1 MTNSNQT
8 PRADD
13 DITGIAAYFIR
24 NRVISWMISLI
35 FLIGGAAA
43 FFGLG
48 RLEDPAFTIKDAMV
62 VTSYPGATPQQV
74 EEEVTYPLEK
84 AIQQLTYV
92 DEVNSISSRGLS
104 QITVTMKNNYGPDDL
119 PQIWDEL
126 RRKVN
131 DLKGSLPPGVNDPQV
146 IDDFGDV
153 YGILLAVTGDGYSYK
168 ELLDYVDYLRRE
180 LELIDGVSKVSVSG
194 QQQEQVFIEI
204 SMKRLSSLGLSPST
218 VFNLLSTQN
227 VVSDAGAV
235 RIGSEYIRIQPTGEF
250 QNVDQLGDLIL
261 TESGAQG
268 LIYLR
273 DVAEITR
280 GYIEVPSNIIT
291 FNGHLALNLGVSF
304 AQGVNVVEVG
314 QRFDRRLAELK
325 YQQPVGVEIAE
336 IYSQPK
342 EVDKSVSGFV
352 VSLGQAV
359 AIVIVVLL
367 FFMGLR
373 SGLLIGLILLL
384 TVLGTFIFMK
394 YFAIDLQR
402 ISLGAL
408 VIALGMLVD
417 NAIVVVEGIL
427 IGTQKGRTRL
437 QAATDIVTQT
447 KWPLLGATVIAVTAF
462 APIGLSEDSTGEYCG
477 TLFTVLLISLMLSW
491 FTAISIT
498 PFFADIFFKGQKNAA
513 GSEDADPYNGIIF
526 VVYRRFLQLCMR
538 QAWFTVIVLV
548 VGLAASVYGFG
559 FVKQAFF
566 PSSTTPMFQAD
577 IWLPEGTDIRATNTK
592 LKALESWITQQ
603 DGVEHVTTT
612 AGKGLQ
618 RFMLTYAPEKSYA
631 AYGEIT
637 TRVTSYESLDA
648 LMVKFRAHVEQQFP
662 EVNYKLKK
670 IELGPG
676 GGAKIEARLIGSD
689 PTVLRSLAA
698 EVQGIMRDDPGATNI
713 RHDWRERTKVL
724 EPKFNES
731 QARRYGITKS
741 DVDDFLS
748 MSFSGLSIGVY
759 RDGTT
764 LMPIVARLPEE
775 ERVDIRNIEGM
786 KIWSPA
792 LSEFIPLQQVT
803 LGYDMRWEDPIIVRK
818 NRKRMLTVMADPDLL
833 GEETAA
839 TLQSRLQTKIEALEF
854 PPGYSLEWGGE
865 YESSADAQASLFT
878 TMPMGYLFMF
888 LITVF
893 LFNSIKEP
901 IIVWCT
907 VPLALIGV
915 TSGLLL
921 LDTPFGFMA
930 LLGFLSL
937 SGMVLKNGIVLL
949 DQIEIEMKLGKD
961 PYVAVVDAALSRVR
975 PVCMAAITTI
985 LGMIPLL
992 PDIFFKPMAVTIMFG
1007 LGFATVL
1014 TLIVVPVLY
1023 RLFHSV
1029 RVPNGREPSD
1039 PSAQGMQEATQ

>member
-1 MTNSNQT
+1 MSEMNNKPQT
-8 PRADD
+8 DD
-13 DITGIAAYFIR
+13 EITGVAAYFIR
-24 NRVISWMISLI
+24 NKVISWMLSLI
-35 FLIGGAAA
+35 FLIGGVSA

-62 VTSYPGATPQQV
+62 VTNYPGATPQQV

-131 DLKGSLPPGVNDPQV
+131 DLQGQLPPGVNTPKV

-153 YGILLAVTGDGYSYK
+153 YGILLAVTGEGYSYK
-168 ELLDYVDYLRRE
+168 ELLDYIDYLRRE
-180 LELIDGVSKVSVSG
+180 LELVDGVSKVSVSG
-194 QQQEQVFIEI
+194 AQQEQVFIEI
-204 SMKRLSSLGLSPST
+204 SMKRISSLGLSPNT

-227 VVSDAGAV
+227 VVSDAGAI
-235 RIGSEYIRIQPTGEF
+235 RIGDEYIRIHPTGEF
-250 QNVDQLGDLIL
+250 KDVSQLGDLIL
-261 TESGAQG
+261 TEGGAQG
-268 LIYLR
+268 LIYLK
-273 DVAEITR
+273 DVAEVKR
-280 GYIEVPSNIIT
+280 GYVEVPSNIIGY
-291 FNGHLALNLGVSF
+291 NGKLALNVGVSF
-304 AQGVNVVEVG
+304 AQGVNVVAIGEM
-314 QRFDRRLAELK
+314 FDRRLAELK
-325 YQQPVGVEIAE
+325 FQQPVGVEIAE
-336 IYSQPK
+336 VYNQPK

-359 AIVIVVLL
+359 AIVIIVLL

-384 TVLGTFIFMK
+384 TVFGTFIFMQ
-394 YFAIDLQR
+394 YFKIDLQR

-427 IGTQKGRTRL
+427 IGTQKGRTRM

-462 APIGLSEDSTGEYCG
+462 APIGLSEDATGEYCG

-498 PFFADIFFKGQKNAA
+498 PFFADMFFKGQRQPEGE
-513 GSEDADPYNGIIF
+513 GSDPYNGMVF
-526 VVYRRFLQLCMR
+526 VIYKNFLEFCMNR
-538 QAWFTVIVLV
+538 AWLTVVVLV
-548 VGLAASVYGFG
+548 VGLAVSLYGFTH
-559 FVKQAFF
+559 VKQSFF
-566 PSSTTPMFQAD
+566 PSSTTPIFQVD
-577 IWLPEGTDIRATNTK
+577 VWMPEGTDIRATNTK
-592 LKALESWITQQ
+592 LKVLENWLSEQEE
-603 DGVEHVTTT
+603 VEHITTT

-637 TRVTSYESLDA
+637 TRVKSYEGLKP
-648 LMVKFRAHVEQQFP
+648 LMERFRTHIEETFP
-662 EVNYKLKK
+662 EINYKLKQ

-676 GGAKIEARLIGSD
+676 GGAKIEARIVGSD
-689 PTVLRSLAA
+689 PTVLRGIAA
-698 EVQGIMRDDPGATNI
+698 QVMDIMHADPGAYNI

-724 EPKFNES
+724 EPQFNES

-741 DVDDFLS
+741 DVDDFLA
-748 MSFSGLSIGVY
+748 MSFSGKSVGVY

-764 LMPIVARLPEE
+764 LMPIVARLPED
-775 ERVDIRNIEGM
+775 ERIDIRNIEGM

-803 LGYDMRWEDPIIVRK
+803 LGYEMQWEDPLIIRK
-818 NRKRMLTVMADPDLL
+818 NRKRMLTVFADPDLL
-833 GEETAA
+833 GEETAS
-839 TLQSRLQTKIEALEF
+839 TLQKRLMPAIEAIEM

-865 YESSADAQASLFT
+865 YESSRDAQASLFT
-878 TMPMGYLFMF
+878 TMPLGYLFMF

-893 LFNSIKEP
+893 LFNSVKEP
-901 IIVWCT
+901 LIVWLT
-907 VPLALIGV
+907 VPLAVIGV
-915 TSGLLL
+915 TTGLLAL
-921 LDTPFGFMA
+921 NTPFGFMA

-937 SGMVLKNGIVLL
+937 SGMLLKNGIVLL
-949 DQIEIEMKLGKD
+949 DQIEIEMQSGKD

-1023 RLFHSV
+1023 RLFHNIKIA
-1029 RVPNGREPSD
+1029 R
-1039 PSAQGMQEATQ
+1039 

>member
-1 MTNSNQT
+1 MSEQKQT
-8 PRADD
+8 PPENNENQ
-13 DITGIAAYFIR
+13 GVAAYFIN
-24 NRVISWMISLI
+24 NRVISWMVSLI
-35 FLIGGAAA
+35 FLIGGTAA
-43 FFGLG
+43 FFNLG

-104 QITVTMKNNYGPDDL
+104 QITVKMKNNYGPDDL

-131 DLKGSLPPGVNDPQV
+131 DLKGALPPGVNPPLV

-153 YGILLAVTGDGYSYK
+153 YGILLAVTGEGYSYK

-204 SMKRLSSLGLSPST
+204 SMKRISTLGISPQT

-227 VVSDAGAV
+227 LVSDAGAI
-235 RIGSEYIRIQPTGEF
+235 RIGSEYIRIHPTGEF
-250 QNVDQLGDLIL
+250 DDVDKLGDLIL
-261 TESGAQG
+261 SERGAQG

-273 DVAEITR
+273 DVAEVKR
-280 GYIEVPSNIIT
+280 GYVEVPSNVIT
-291 FNGHLALNLGVSF
+291 FNGKLVLNVGVSF

-325 YQQPVGVEIAE
+325 YQQPIGIDIAE
-336 IYSQPK
+336 VYSQPK

-359 AIVIVVLL
+359 AIVIIVLL

-384 TVLGTFIFMK
+384 TVLGTFIFMQ
-394 YFAIDLQR
+394 YFKIDLQR

-462 APIGLSEDSTGEYCG
+462 APIGLSEDATGEYCG

-491 FTAISIT
+491 FTAISLT
-498 PFFADIFFKGQKNAA
+498 PFFADLFFRGQKAPA
-513 GSEDADPYNGIIF
+513 SGEESDPYQGFIF
-526 VVYRRFLQLCMR
+526 MVYRRFLEFCMKR
-538 QAWFTVIVLV
+538 AWLTMGVLV
-548 VGLAASVYGFG
+548 LGLAASLYGFTK
-559 FVKQAFF
+559 VKQAFF
-566 PSSTTPMFQAD
+566 PSSTTPMFMVD
-577 IWLPEGTDIRATNTK
+577 VWMPEGTDIRATDAI
-592 LKALESWITQQ
+592 LLELEKWLSAQESV
-603 DGVEHVTTT
+603 DSVTTT

-618 RFMLTYAPEKSYA
+618 RFMLTYSPEKSYA
-631 AYGEIT
+631 AYGEII
-637 TRVTSYESLDA
+637 TRVTDYQQLAA
-648 LMVKFRAHVEQQFP
+648 LMARFRAHLDARYPQI
-662 EVNYKLKK
+662 NYKLKQ

-676 GGAKIEARLIGSD
+676 GGAKIEARIVGSD
-689 PTVLRSLAA
+689 PTVLRSIAA
-698 EVQGIMRDDPGATNI
+698 QVMDVMYADPGAYNI

-724 EPKFNES
+724 EPQFNES
-731 QARRYGITKS
+731 QARRYGITKA
-741 DVDDFLS
+741 DVDEFLA
-748 MSFSGLSIGVY
+748 MSFSGKTIGVY

-792 LSEFIPLQQVT
+792 LSEYIPLQQVT
-803 LGYDMRWEDPIIVRK
+803 LGYEMRWEDPLIVRK

-839 TLQSRLQTKIEALEF
+839 TLQKRLQPQIEAIPL
-854 PPGYSLEWGGE
+854 PPGYFLEWGGE
-865 YESSADAQASLFT
+865 YESSGDAKASLFK
-878 TMPMGYLFMF
+878 TMPLGYLFMF

-893 LFNSIKEP
+893 LFNSVKESL
-901 IIVWCT
+901 IVWLT
-907 VPLALIGV
+907 VPLAVIGV
-915 TSGLLL
+915 TTGLLAL
-921 LDTPFGFMA
+921 NTPFGFMA

-937 SGMVLKNGIVLL
+937 SGMLLKNGIVLL
-949 DQIEIEMKLGKD
+949 DQIEIEMHSGKD
-961 PYVAVVDAALSRVR
+961 PYLAVVDASLSRVR
-975 PVCMAAITTI
+975 PVCMAAVTTI

-992 PDIFFKPMAVTIMFG
+992 PDIFFRPMAVTIMFG

-1023 RLFHSV
+1023 RLFHHV
-1029 RVPNGREPSD
+1029 KVP
-1039 PSAQGMQEATQ
+1039 Q

>member
-1 MTNSNQT
+1 MSDLNKSVPQS
-8 PRADD
+8 DD
-13 DITGIAAYFIR
+13 DVTGIAAYFIR
-24 NRVISWMISLI
+24 NRVISWMVALI
-35 FLIGGAAA
+35 FLIGGIAA

-74 EEEVTYPLEK
+74 EEEVTYPIEK

-131 DLKGSLPPGVNDPQV
+131 DLKGTLPPGVNEPQV

-180 LELIDGVSKVSVSG
+180 LELVDGVSKVSVSG
-194 QQQEQVFIEI
+194 QQQEQVFIEV
-204 SMKRLSSLGLSPST
+204 SMKKLSSIGLAPDT

-227 VVSDAGAV
+227 VVSDAGAI
-235 RIGSEYIRIQPTGEF
+235 RIGDEYIRIQPTGEF
-250 QNVDQLGDLIL
+250 QSVEELGDLLI

-268 LIYLR
+268 LIFLK
-273 DVAEITR
+273 DVAEIKR
-280 GYIEVPSNIIT
+280 GYVEVPSNVIN
-291 FNGHLALNLGVSF
+291 FNGSLALNVGVSF
-304 AQGVNVVEVG
+304 AEGVNVVEVG
-314 QRFDRRLAELK
+314 KAFDHRLAELK
-325 YQQPVGVEIAE
+325 YQQPVGIEISE

-352 VSLGQAV
+352 VSLAQAV
-359 AIVIVVLL
+359 GIVIIVLL

-394 YFAIDLQR
+394 YLAIDLQR

-491 FTAISIT
+491 FTAISLT
-498 PFFADIFFKGQKNAA
+498 PFFADIFFKGQKIKQGEGEEN
-513 GSEDADPYNGIIF
+513 DPYNGVIF
-526 VVYRRFLQLCMR
+526 VIYKKFLQFCMR
-538 QAWFTVIVLV
+538 RAWFTVVVLIA
-548 VGLAASVYGFG
+548 GLAASVYGFT

-566 PSSTTPMFQAD
+566 PSSTTPIFQLD
-577 IWLPEGTDIRATNTK
+577 VWMPEGTDIRATNTT
-592 LKALESWITQQ
+592 LKELESWLAKQ
-603 DGVEHVTTT
+603 EHVDHITTT

-637 TRVTSYESLDA
+637 TRMENYEA
-648 LMVKFRAHVEQQFP
+648 LKPLMAKFREYLKANYP
-662 EVNYKLKK
+662 EINYKLKQ

-676 GGAKIEARLIGSD
+676 GGAKIEARIIGSD
-689 PTVLRSLAA
+689 PTVLRTIAA
-698 EVQGIMRDDPGATNI
+698 QVKDIMYADPQVTNI
-713 RHDWRERTKVL
+713 RHDWRERTQVL
-724 EPKFNES
+724 EPQFNES

-748 MSFSGLSIGVY
+748 MSFSGMTIGLY

-764 LMPIVARLPEE
+764 LMPIVARLPED
-775 ERVDIRNIEGM
+775 ERIDIRNIEGM

-792 LSEFIPLQQVT
+792 QSEFIPLQQVT
-803 LGYDMRWEDPIIVRK
+803 MGYDMRWEDPIIVRK
-818 NRKRMLTVMADPDLL
+818 NRKRMLTVMADPDIL
-833 GEETAA
+833 GEETAS
-839 TLQSRLQTKIEALEF
+839 TLQKRLQPQIEAIQL

-865 YESSADAQASLFT
+865 YESSGDAQESLFT

-901 IIVWCT
+901 LIVWLT

-915 TSGLLL
+915 TTGLLAL
-921 LDTPFGFMA
+921 NTPFGFMA

-949 DQIEIEMKLGKD
+949 DQIEIEMKSGKEAYD
-961 PYVAVVDAALSRVR
+961 AVVDAAVSRVR

-1023 RLFHSV
+1023 RLFHKV
-1029 RVPNGREPSD
+1029 AVPKQ
-1039 PSAQGMQEATQ
+1039 A

>member
-1 MTNSNQT
+1 MSDLNKSVPQS
-8 PRADD
+8 DD
-13 DITGIAAYFIR
+13 DVTGIAAYFIR
-24 NRVISWMISLI
+24 NRVISWMVALI
-35 FLIGGAAA
+35 FLIGGIAA

-74 EEEVTYPLEK
+74 EEEVTYPIEK

-131 DLKGSLPPGVNDPQV
+131 DLKGTLPPGVNEPQV

-180 LELIDGVSKVSVSG
+180 LELVDGVSKVSVSG
-194 QQQEQVFIEI
+194 QQQEQVFIEV
-204 SMKRLSSLGLSPST
+204 SMKKLSSIGLSPDT

-227 VVSDAGAV
+227 VVSDAGAI
-235 RIGSEYIRIQPTGEF
+235 RIGDEYIRIQPTGEF
-250 QNVDQLGDLIL
+250 QSVDELGDLLI

-268 LIYLR
+268 LIFLK
-273 DVAEITR
+273 DVAEIKR
-280 GYIEVPSNIIT
+280 GYVEVPNNIIN
-291 FNGHLALNLGVSF
+291 FNGSLALNVGVSF
-304 AQGVNVVEVG
+304 AEGVNVVEVG
-314 QRFDRRLAELK
+314 KAFDHRLAELK
-325 YQQPVGVEIAE
+325 YQQPVGIEISE

-352 VSLGQAV
+352 VSLAQAV
-359 AIVIVVLL
+359 GIVIIVLL

-394 YFAIDLQR
+394 YLAIDLQR

-491 FTAISIT
+491 FTAISLT
-498 PFFADIFFKGQKNAA
+498 PFFADIFFKGQKIKQGEGEEN
-513 GSEDADPYNGIIF
+513 DPYNGVIF
-526 VVYRRFLQLCMR
+526 VIYKKFLQFCMR
-538 QAWFTVIVLV
+538 RAWFTVVVLIA
-548 VGLAASVYGFG
+548 GLAASVYGFT

-566 PSSTTPMFQAD
+566 PSSTTPIFQLD
-577 IWLPEGTDIRATNTK
+577 VWMPEGTDIRATNAT
-592 LKALESWITQQ
+592 LKELESWLAKQ
-603 DGVEHVTTT
+603 EHVDHITTT

-637 TRVTSYESLDA
+637 TRMENYEA
-648 LMVKFRAHVEQQFP
+648 LKPLMAKFREYLKANYP
-662 EVNYKLKK
+662 EINYKLKQ

-676 GGAKIEARLIGSD
+676 GGAKIEARIIGSD
-689 PTVLRSLAA
+689 PTVLRTIAA
-698 EVQGIMRDDPGATNI
+698 QVKDIMYADPQATNI
-713 RHDWRERTKVL
+713 RHDWRERTQVL
-724 EPKFNES
+724 EPQFNES

-748 MSFSGLSIGVY
+748 MSFSGMTIGLY

-764 LMPIVARLPEE
+764 LMPIVARLPED
-775 ERVDIRNIEGM
+775 ERIDIRNIEGM

-792 LSEFIPLQQVT
+792 QSEFIPLQQVT
-803 LGYDMRWEDPIIVRK
+803 MGYDMRWEDPIIVRK
-818 NRKRMLTVMADPDLL
+818 NRKRMLTVMADPDIL
-833 GEETAA
+833 GEETAS
-839 TLQSRLQTKIEALEF
+839 TLQKRLQPQIEAIQM

-865 YESSADAQASLFT
+865 YESSGDAQESLFT

-901 IIVWCT
+901 LIVWLT

-915 TSGLLL
+915 TTGLLAL
-921 LDTPFGFMA
+921 NTPFGFMA

-949 DQIEIEMKLGKD
+949 DQIEIEMKSGKEAYD
-961 PYVAVVDAALSRVR
+961 AVVDAAVSRVR

-1023 RLFHSV
+1023 RLFHKV
-1029 RVPNGREPSD
+1029 AVPKQ
-1039 PSAQGMQEATQ
+1039 A

>member
-1 MTNSNQT
+1 MSQEK
-8 PRADD
+8 
-13 DITGIAAYFIR
+13 GIAAYFIQ
-24 NRVISWMISLI
+24 NKVISWMLTLI
-35 FLIGGAAA
+35 FMIGGTSA

-62 VTSYPGATPQQV
+62 VTNYPGATPEQV

-92 DEVNSISSRGLS
+92 DEVNSLSSRGLS

-131 DLKGSLPPGVNDPQV
+131 DLKRQLPPGVGEPSV

-153 YGILLAVTGDGYSYK
+153 YGVLLAVTGKGYSYK
-168 ELLDYVDYLRRE
+168 EILDYVDYLRRE
-180 LELIDGVSKVSVSG
+180 LELVDGVSKVSVSG
-194 QQQEQVFIEI
+194 VQQEQVFIEA
-204 SMKRLSSLGLSPST
+204 SLKRMTSLGISPQTLYS
-218 VFNLLSTQN
+218 LLSNQN
-227 VVSDAGAV
+227 TVSSAGAV
-235 RIGSEYIRIQPTGEF
+235 KIGTEYIQIHPTGEF
-250 QNVDQLGDLIL
+250 EDVAQLGDLII
-261 TESGAQG
+261 TDGGAQG
-268 LIYLR
+268 LIYLK
-273 DVAEITR
+273 DIAEVKR
-280 GYIEVPSNIIT
+280 GYVEVPSNIVN
-291 FNGHLALNLGVSF
+291 FNGNFALNLGVSF
-304 AQGVNVVEVG
+304 SAGVNVVEIGKLVD
-314 QRFDRRLAELK
+314 QRMAELK
-325 YQQPVGVEIAE
+325 EQQPIGIDISE

-359 AIVIVVLL
+359 AIVIIVLL
-367 FFMGLR
+367 FFMGVR

-384 TVLGTFIFMK
+384 TVAGTFVFMK

-427 IGTQKGRTRL
+427 IGMQKGRTRL

-462 APIGLSEDSTGEYCG
+462 APIGLSDDATGEYCG
-477 TLFTVLLISLMLSW
+477 TLFSVLLISLMLSW
-491 FTAISIT
+491 FTAISLT
-498 PFFADIFFKGQKNAA
+498 PFFASLFFKERVQNDDESIEEK
-513 GSEDADPYNGIIF
+513 DPYNGMIF
-526 VVYRRFLQLCMR
+526 VIYKRFLEFCMR
-538 QAWFTVIVLV
+538 YSVATMVVLV
-548 VGLAASVYGFG
+548 IALGGSLYGFTK
-559 FVKQAFF
+559 VKQSFF
-566 PSSTTPMFQAD
+566 PSSTTPIFMVD
-577 IWLPEGTDIRATNTK
+577 VWMPEGTDIRSTNAA
-592 LKALESWITQQ
+592 LKELEEWILEQQ
-603 DGVEHVTTT
+603 HIEHVTTT

-631 AYGEIT
+631 AYGEIM
-637 TRVTSYESLDA
+637 TRVDNYEA
-648 LMVKFRAHVEQQFP
+648 LQPLMAKFRQHIEDQYPQIQ
-662 EVNYKLKK
+662 YKLKQ

-676 GGAKIEARLIGSD
+676 GGAKVEARIVGAD
-689 PTVLRSLAA
+689 PTVLRGLAA
-698 EVQGIMRDDPGATNI
+698 QVIDIMHNDPGATNV

-724 EPKFNES
+724 EPQFNES
-731 QARRYGITKS
+731 QARRYGISKT
-741 DVDDFLS
+741 DVNELLE
-748 MSFSGLSIGVY
+748 MAFSGKAIGVY

-764 LMPIVARLPEE
+764 LMPIVTRLPEN
-775 ERVDIRNIEGM
+775 ERVDISTIEGM

-792 LSEFIPLQQVT
+792 LSQYIPLQQVV
-803 LGYDMRWEDPIIVRK
+803 LGYDVIWEDPQIVRK
-818 NRKRMLTVMADPDLL
+818 NRKRMLTVMADPDIL

-839 TLQSRLQTKIEALEF
+839 TLQKRLQTQIEAIDF
-854 PPGYSLEWGGE
+854 PTGYSLEWGGE
-865 YESSADAQASLFT
+865 YESSRDAQASLFQ
-878 TMPMGYLFMF
+878 TMPLGYLFMF
-888 LITVF
+888 LVTVF
-893 LFNSIKEP
+893 LFNSVKESV
-901 IIVWCT
+901 IVWLT
-907 VPLALIGV
+907 VPLAIIGV

-921 LDTPFGFMA
+921 LNTPFGFMA

-937 SGMVLKNGIVLL
+937 SGMLLKNGIVLL
-949 DQIEIEMKLGKD
+949 DQIEIEIKSGKE
-961 PYVAVVDAALSRVR
+961 PYHAVIDAALSRVR

-1023 RLFHSV
+1023 RMFHRIKV
-1029 RVPNGREPSD
+1029 VEY
-1039 PSAQGMQEATQ
+1039 

>member
-1 MTNSNQT
+1 MSDLNKSVPQS
-8 PRADD
+8 DD
-13 DITGIAAYFIR
+13 DVTGIAAYFIR
-24 NRVISWMISLI
+24 NRVISWMVALI
-35 FLIGGAAA
+35 FLIGGIAA

-74 EEEVTYPLEK
+74 EEEVTYPIEK

-131 DLKGSLPPGVNDPQV
+131 DLKGTLPPGVNEPQV

-180 LELIDGVSKVSVSG
+180 LELVDGVSKVSVSG
-194 QQQEQVFIEI
+194 QQQEQVFIEV
-204 SMKRLSSLGLSPST
+204 SMKKLSSIGLAPDT

-227 VVSDAGAV
+227 VVSDAGAI
-235 RIGSEYIRIQPTGEF
+235 RIGDEYIRIQPTGEF
-250 QNVDQLGDLIL
+250 QSVEELGDLLI

-268 LIYLR
+268 LIFLK
-273 DVAEITR
+273 DVAEIKR
-280 GYIEVPSNIIT
+280 GYVEVPNNIIN
-291 FNGHLALNLGVSF
+291 FNGSLALNVGVSF
-304 AQGVNVVEVG
+304 AEGVNVVEVG
-314 QRFDRRLAELK
+314 KAFDHRLAELK
-325 YQQPVGVEIAE
+325 YQQPVGIEISE

-352 VSLGQAV
+352 VSLAQAV
-359 AIVIVVLL
+359 GIVIIVLL

-394 YFAIDLQR
+394 YLAIDLQR

-491 FTAISIT
+491 FTAISLT
-498 PFFADIFFKGQKNAA
+498 PFFADIFFKGQKIKQGEGEEN
-513 GSEDADPYNGIIF
+513 DPYKGVIF
-526 VVYRRFLQLCMR
+526 VIYKKFLQFCMR
-538 QAWFTVIVLV
+538 RAWFTVVVLIA
-548 VGLAASVYGFG
+548 GLAASVYGFT

-566 PSSTTPMFQAD
+566 PSSTTPIFQLD
-577 IWLPEGTDIRATNTK
+577 VWMPEGTDIRATNTT
-592 LKALESWITQQ
+592 LKELESWLAKQ
-603 DGVEHVTTT
+603 EHVDHITTT

-637 TRVTSYESLDA
+637 TRMENYEA
-648 LMVKFRAHVEQQFP
+648 LKPLMAKFREYLKANYP
-662 EVNYKLKK
+662 EINYKLKQ

-676 GGAKIEARLIGSD
+676 GGAKIEARIIGSD
-689 PTVLRSLAA
+689 PTVLRTIAA
-698 EVQGIMRDDPGATNI
+698 QVKDIMYADPQATNI
-713 RHDWRERTKVL
+713 RHDWRERTQVL
-724 EPKFNES
+724 EPQFNES

-748 MSFSGLSIGVY
+748 MSFSGMTIGLY

-764 LMPIVARLPEE
+764 LMPIVARLPED
-775 ERVDIRNIEGM
+775 ERIDIRNIEGM

-792 LSEFIPLQQVT
+792 QSEFIPLQQVT
-803 LGYDMRWEDPIIVRK
+803 MGYDMRWEDPIIVRK
-818 NRKRMLTVMADPDLL
+818 NRKRMLTVMADPDIL
-833 GEETAA
+833 GEETAS
-839 TLQSRLQTKIEALEF
+839 TLQKRLQPQIEAIQM

-865 YESSADAQASLFT
+865 YESSGDAQESLFT

-901 IIVWCT
+901 LIVWLT

-915 TSGLLL
+915 TTGLLAL
-921 LDTPFGFMA
+921 NTPFGFMA

-949 DQIEIEMKLGKD
+949 DQIEIEMKSGKEAYD
-961 PYVAVVDAALSRVR
+961 AVVDAAVSRVR

-1023 RLFHSV
+1023 RLFHKV
-1029 RVPNGREPSD
+1029 AVPK
-1039 PSAQGMQEATQ
+1039 QV

>member
-1 MTNSNQT
+1 MSEQNKVPQS
-8 PRADD
+8 DD
-13 DITGIAAYFIR
+13 DVTGIAAYFIR
-24 NRVISWMISLI
+24 NRVISWMVSLI
-35 FLIGGAAA
+35 FLIGGIAA

-92 DEVNSISSRGLS
+92 DEVNSISNRGLS

-131 DLKGSLPPGVNDPQV
+131 DLKVTLPPGVNEPQV

-180 LELIDGVSKVSVSG
+180 LELVDGVSKVSVSG
-194 QQQEQVFIEI
+194 QQQEQVFIEV
-204 SMKRLSSLGLSPST
+204 SMKKLSSIGLSPNT

-227 VVSDAGAV
+227 IVSDAGAI
-235 RIGSEYIRIQPTGEF
+235 RIGDEYIRIQPTGEF
-250 QNVDQLGDLIL
+250 QSVEELGDLLI

-268 LIYLR
+268 LIFLK
-273 DVAEITR
+273 DVAEIKR
-280 GYIEVPSNIIT
+280 GYVEVPSNIIN
-291 FNGHLALNLGVSF
+291 FNGSLALNVGVSF

-314 QRFDRRLAELK
+314 KAFDRRLAELK
-325 YQQPVGVEIAE
+325 YQQPVGVEISE

-352 VSLGQAV
+352 ISLAQAV
-359 AIVIVVLL
+359 GIVIIVLL

-394 YFAIDLQR
+394 YLAIDLQR

-491 FTAISIT
+491 FTAISLT
-498 PFFADIFFKGQKNAA
+498 PFFADIFFKGQKIKQGEGEEN
-513 GSEDADPYNGIIF
+513 DPYNGIIF
-526 VVYRRFLQLCMR
+526 VAYKKFLEFCMR
-538 QAWFTVIVLV
+538 RAWLTVMVLI
-548 VGLAASVYGFG
+548 VGLGASVYGFTL
-559 FVKQAFF
+559 VKQSFF
-566 PSSTTPMFQAD
+566 PSSTTPIFQLD
-577 IWLPEGTDIRATNTK
+577 VWLPEGTDIRATNDK
-592 LKALESWITQQ
+592 LKELESWLAEQ
-603 DGVEHVTTT
+603 EHVDHITTT

-637 TRVTSYESLDA
+637 TRVDNYEA
-648 LMVKFRAHVEQQFP
+648 LAPLMARFRDHLKANYP
-662 EVNYKLKK
+662 EINYKLKQ

-676 GGAKIEARLIGSD
+676 GGAKIEARIIGSD
-689 PTVLRSLAA
+689 PTVLRTIAA
-698 EVQGIMRDDPGATNI
+698 QVMDIMYADPGATNI
-713 RHDWRERTKVL
+713 RHDWRERTQVL
-724 EPKFNES
+724 EPQFNES

-748 MSFSGLSIGVY
+748 MSFSGMTIGLY

-764 LMPIVARLPEE
+764 LMPIVARLPED
-775 ERVDIRNIEGM
+775 ERIDIRNIEGM

-792 LSEFIPLQQVT
+792 QSEFIPLQQVT
-803 LGYDMRWEDPIIVRK
+803 MGYDMRWEDPIIVRK
-818 NRKRMLTVMADPDLL
+818 NRKRMLTVMADPDIL
-833 GEETAA
+833 GEETAS
-839 TLQSRLQTKIEALEF
+839 TLQKRLQPQIEAIQM

-865 YESSADAQASLFT
+865 YESSGDAQESLFT

-901 IIVWCT
+901 LIVWLT

-915 TSGLLL
+915 TTGLLAL
-921 LDTPFGFMA
+921 NTPFGFMA

-949 DQIEIEMKLGKD
+949 DQIEIEMKSGKEAYD
-961 PYVAVVDAALSRVR
+961 AVVDAAVSRVR

-1007 LGFATVL
+1007 LGFATIL

-1023 RLFHSV
+1023 RLFHKVSV
-1029 RVPNGREPSD
+1029 PK
-1039 PSAQGMQEATQ
+1039 

>member
-1 MTNSNQT
+1 MSEQNNVAPQQ
-8 PRADD
+8 DD
-13 DITGIAAYFIR
+13 ENVTGIAAYFIR
-24 NRVISWMISLI
+24 NRVISWMVSLI
-35 FLIGGAAA
+35 FLIGGVAA

-74 EEEVTYPLEK
+74 EEEVTYPIEK

-131 DLKGSLPPGVNDPQV
+131 DLKGTLPPGVNDPSV

-180 LELIDGVSKVSVSG
+180 LELVDGVSKVSVSG

-204 SMKRLSSLGLSPST
+204 SMKKLSSLGLSPTT

-227 VVSDAGAV
+227 VVSDAGAI
-235 RIGSEYIRIQPTGEF
+235 RIGDEYIRIQPTGEF
-250 QNVDQLGDLIL
+250 QSVDELGDLLI

-268 LIYLR
+268 LIFLK
-273 DVAEITR
+273 DVAEIKR
-280 GYIEVPSNIIT
+280 GYVEVPTNIINY
-291 FNGHLALNLGVSF
+291 NGELALNLGISF

-314 QRFDRRLAELK
+314 KAFDRRVAELK
-325 YQQPVGVEIAE
+325 YQQPVGVQISE
-336 IYSQPK
+336 IYNQPK

-352 VSLGQAV
+352 ISLAQAV
-359 AIVIVVLL
+359 GIVIIVLL

-394 YFAIDLQR
+394 YLAIDLQR

-491 FTAISIT
+491 FTAISLT
-498 PFFADIFFKGQKNAA
+498 PFFADIFFKGQKIKS
-513 GSEDADPYNGIIF
+513 GEGEDNDPYNGIIF
-526 VVYRRFLQLCMR
+526 VMYKKFLSFCMR
-538 QAWFTVIVLV
+538 RAWFTVVVLV
-548 VGLAASVYGFG
+548 AGLAASVYGFTY
-559 FVKQAFF
+559 VKQAFF
-566 PSSTTPMFQAD
+566 PSSTTPIFQLD
-577 IWLPEGTDIRATNTK
+577 VWLPEGTDIRATNDT
-592 LKALESWITQQ
+592 LKELEGWLAEQ
-603 DGVEHVTTT
+603 DHVEHITTT

-637 TRVTSYESLDA
+637 TRVENYEA
-648 LMVKFRAHVEQQFP
+648 LAPLMERFREHIKSNYP
-662 EVNYKLKK
+662 EINYKLKQ

-676 GGAKIEARLIGSD
+676 GGAKIEARIIGSD
-689 PTVLRSLAA
+689 PTVLRTIAA
-698 EVQGIMRDDPGATNI
+698 QVMDVMYADPGATNI
-713 RHDWRERTKVL
+713 RHDWRERTQVL
-724 EPKFNES
+724 EPQFNES

-748 MSFSGLSIGVY
+748 MSFSGMNIGLY

-764 LMPIVARLPEE
+764 LMPIVARLPED
-775 ERVDIRNIEGM
+775 ERIDIRNIEGM

-792 LSEFIPLQQVT
+792 QSEFIPLQQVT
-803 LGYDMRWEDPIIVRK
+803 MGYDMRWEDPIIVRK
-818 NRKRMLTVMADPDLL
+818 NRKRMLTVMADPDIL

-839 TLQSRLQTKIEALEF
+839 TLQARLQPQIEAIEM
-854 PPGYSLEWGGE
+854 PSGYSLEWGGE
-865 YESSADAQASLFT
+865 YESSGDAKASLFT

-888 LITVF
+888 LITIF

-901 IIVWCT
+901 LIVWLT

-915 TSGLLL
+915 TTGLLVL
-921 LDTPFGFMA
+921 NTPFGFMA

-949 DQIEIEMKLGKD
+949 DQIEIEMKSGKEAYD
-961 PYVAVVDAALSRVR
+961 AVVDAAVSRVR

-1023 RLFHSV
+1023 RLFHKV
-1029 RVPNGREPSD
+1029 AVPK
-1039 PSAQGMQEATQ
+1039 

>member
-1 MTNSNQT
+1 MSEQNKVPQS
-8 PRADD
+8 DD
-13 DITGIAAYFIR
+13 DVTGIAAYFIR
-24 NRVISWMISLI
+24 NRVISWMVSLI
-35 FLIGGAAA
+35 FLIGGIAA

-92 DEVNSISSRGLS
+92 DEVNSISNRGLS

-131 DLKGSLPPGVNDPQV
+131 DLKVTLPPGVNEPQV

-180 LELIDGVSKVSVSG
+180 LELVDGVSKVSVSG
-194 QQQEQVFIEI
+194 QQQEQVFIEV
-204 SMKRLSSLGLSPST
+204 SMKKLSSIGLSPNT

-227 VVSDAGAV
+227 IVSDAGAI
-235 RIGSEYIRIQPTGEF
+235 RIGDEYIRIQPTGEF
-250 QNVDQLGDLIL
+250 QSVDELGDLLI

-268 LIYLR
+268 LIFLK
-273 DVAEITR
+273 DVAEIKR
-280 GYIEVPSNIIT
+280 GYVEVPSNIIN
-291 FNGHLALNLGVSF
+291 FNGSLALNVGVSF

-314 QRFDRRLAELK
+314 KAFDRRLAELK
-325 YQQPVGVEIAE
+325 YQQPVGVEISE

-352 VSLGQAV
+352 ISLAQAV
-359 AIVIVVLL
+359 GIVIIVLL

-394 YFAIDLQR
+394 YLAIDLQR

-491 FTAISIT
+491 FTAISLT
-498 PFFADIFFKGQKNAA
+498 PFFADIFFKGQKIKQGEGEEN
-513 GSEDADPYNGIIF
+513 DPYNGIIF
-526 VVYRRFLQLCMR
+526 VAYKKFLEFCMR
-538 QAWFTVIVLV
+538 RAWLTVVVLI
-548 VGLAASVYGFG
+548 VGLGASVYGFTL
-559 FVKQAFF
+559 VKQSFF
-566 PSSTTPMFQAD
+566 PSSTTPIFQLD
-577 IWLPEGTDIRATNTK
+577 VWLPEGTDIRATNDK
-592 LKALESWITQQ
+592 LKELESWLAEQ
-603 DGVEHVTTT
+603 EHADHITTT

-637 TRVTSYESLDA
+637 TRVDNYEA
-648 LMVKFRAHVEQQFP
+648 LAPLMARFRDHLKANYP
-662 EVNYKLKK
+662 EINYKLKQ

-676 GGAKIEARLIGSD
+676 GGAKIEARIIGSD
-689 PTVLRSLAA
+689 PTVLRTIAA
-698 EVQGIMRDDPGATNI
+698 QVMDIMYADPGATNI
-713 RHDWRERTKVL
+713 RHDWRERTQVL
-724 EPKFNES
+724 EPQFNES

-748 MSFSGLSIGVY
+748 MSFSGMTIGLY

-764 LMPIVARLPEE
+764 LMPIVARLPED
-775 ERVDIRNIEGM
+775 ERIDIRNIEGM

-792 LSEFIPLQQVT
+792 QSEFIPLQQVT
-803 LGYDMRWEDPIIVRK
+803 MGYDMRWEDPIIVRK
-818 NRKRMLTVMADPDLL
+818 NRKRMLTVMADPDIL
-833 GEETAA
+833 GEETAS
-839 TLQSRLQTKIEALEF
+839 TLQKRLQPQIEAIQM

-865 YESSADAQASLFT
+865 YESSGDAQESLFT

-901 IIVWCT
+901 LIVWLT

-915 TSGLLL
+915 TTGLLAL
-921 LDTPFGFMA
+921 NTPFGFMA

-949 DQIEIEMKLGKD
+949 DQIEIEMKSGKEAYD
-961 PYVAVVDAALSRVR
+961 AVVDAAVSRVR

-1007 LGFATVL
+1007 LGFATIL

-1023 RLFHSV
+1023 RLFHKVSV
-1029 RVPNGREPSD
+1029 PK
-1039 PSAQGMQEATQ
+1039 

>member
-1 MTNSNQT
+1 MSEQNKVPQS
-8 PRADD
+8 DD
-13 DITGIAAYFIR
+13 DVTGIAAYFIR
-24 NRVISWMISLI
+24 NRVISWMVSLI
-35 FLIGGAAA
+35 FLIGGIAA

-92 DEVNSISSRGLS
+92 NEVNSISNRGLS

-131 DLKGSLPPGVNDPQV
+131 DLKVTLPPGVNEPQV

-180 LELIDGVSKVSVSG
+180 LELVDGVSKVSVSG
-194 QQQEQVFIEI
+194 QQQEQVFIEV
-204 SMKRLSSLGLSPST
+204 SMKKLSSIGLSPNT

-227 VVSDAGAV
+227 IVSDAGAI
-235 RIGSEYIRIQPTGEF
+235 RIGDEYIRIQPTGEF
-250 QNVDQLGDLIL
+250 QSVDELGDLLI

-268 LIYLR
+268 LIFLK
-273 DVAEITR
+273 DVAEIKR
-280 GYIEVPSNIIT
+280 GYVEVPSNIIN
-291 FNGHLALNLGVSF
+291 FNGSLALNVGVSF

-314 QRFDRRLAELK
+314 KAFDRRLAELK
-325 YQQPVGVEIAE
+325 YQQPVGVEISE

-352 VSLGQAV
+352 ISLAQAV
-359 AIVIVVLL
+359 GIVIIVLL

-394 YFAIDLQR
+394 YLAIDLQR

-491 FTAISIT
+491 FTAISLT
-498 PFFADIFFKGQKNAA
+498 PFFADIFFKGQKIKQGEGEEN
-513 GSEDADPYNGIIF
+513 DPYNGIIF
-526 VVYRRFLQLCMR
+526 VAYKKFLEFCMR
-538 QAWFTVIVLV
+538 RAWLTVVVLI
-548 VGLAASVYGFG
+548 VGLGASVYGFTL
-559 FVKQAFF
+559 VKQSFF
-566 PSSTTPMFQAD
+566 PSSTTPIFQLD
-577 IWLPEGTDIRATNTK
+577 VWLPEGTDIRATNDK
-592 LKALESWITQQ
+592 LKELESWLAEQ
-603 DGVEHVTTT
+603 EHVDHITTT

-637 TRVTSYESLDA
+637 TRVDNYEA
-648 LMVKFRAHVEQQFP
+648 LAPLMARFRDHLKANYP
-662 EVNYKLKK
+662 DINYKLKQ

-676 GGAKIEARLIGSD
+676 GGAKIEARIIGSD
-689 PTVLRSLAA
+689 PTVLRTIAA
-698 EVQGIMRDDPGATNI
+698 QVMDIMYADPGATNI
-713 RHDWRERTKVL
+713 RHDWRERTQVL
-724 EPKFNES
+724 EPQFNES

-748 MSFSGLSIGVY
+748 MSFSGMTIGLY

-764 LMPIVARLPEE
+764 LMPIVARLPED
-775 ERVDIRNIEGM
+775 ERIDIRNIEGM

-792 LSEFIPLQQVT
+792 QSEFIPLQQVT
-803 LGYDMRWEDPIIVRK
+803 MGYDMRWEDPIIVRK
-818 NRKRMLTVMADPDLL
+818 NRKRMLTVMADPDIL
-833 GEETAA
+833 GEETAS
-839 TLQSRLQTKIEALEF
+839 TLQKRLQPQIEAIQM

-865 YESSADAQASLFT
+865 YESSGDAQESLFT

-901 IIVWCT
+901 LIVWLT

-915 TSGLLL
+915 TTGLLAL
-921 LDTPFGFMA
+921 NTPFGFMA

-949 DQIEIEMKLGKD
+949 DQIEIEMKSGKEAYD
-961 PYVAVVDAALSRVR
+961 AVVDAAVSRVR

-1007 LGFATVL
+1007 LGFATIL

-1023 RLFHSV
+1023 RLFHKVSV
-1029 RVPNGREPSD
+1029 PK
-1039 PSAQGMQEATQ
+1039 

>member
-1 MTNSNQT
+1 MSEQNNSAPQ
-8 PRADD
+8 DD
-13 DITGIAAYFIR
+13 DNVTGIAAYFIR
-24 NRVISWMISLI
+24 NRVISWMVSLI
-35 FLIGGAAA
+35 FLIGGTAA

-131 DLKGSLPPGVNDPQV
+131 DLKGSLPPGVNDPSV

-180 LELIDGVSKVSVSG
+180 LELVDGVSKVSVSG

-204 SMKRLSSLGLSPST
+204 SMKKLSSLGLSPNT

-227 VVSDAGAV
+227 VVSDAGAI
-235 RIGSEYIRIQPTGEF
+235 RIGNEYIRIQPTGEF
-250 QNVDQLGDLIL
+250 QSVDELGDLLL

-268 LIYLR
+268 LIFLK
-273 DVAEITR
+273 DVADIKR
-280 GYIEVPSNIIT
+280 GYVDVPTNIIN
-291 FNGHLALNLGVSF
+291 FNGNLALNVGVSF

-314 QRFDRRLAELK
+314 KSFDRRLAELK
-325 YQQPVGVEIAE
+325 YQQPVGVEISE

-352 VSLGQAV
+352 VSLAQAV
-359 AIVIVVLL
+359 GIVIIVLL

-394 YFAIDLQR
+394 YLAIDLQR

-477 TLFTVLLISLMLSW
+477 TLFTVLLVSLMLSW
-491 FTAISIT
+491 FTAISLT
-498 PFFADIFFKGQKNAA
+498 PFFADIFFKGQKIKS
-513 GSEDADPYNGIIF
+513 GEGEDNDPYNGIIF
-526 VVYRRFLQLCMR
+526 VMYKNFLEFCMR
-538 QAWFTVIVLV
+538 RAWLTVIVLV
-548 VGLAASVYGFG
+548 AGLAASIYGFT

-566 PSSTTPMFQAD
+566 PSSTTPIFQVD
-577 IWLPEGTDIRATNTK
+577 VWLPEGTDIRATNAK
-592 LKALESWITQQ
+592 LKELEGWLAKQ
-603 DGVEHVTTT
+603 DHVDHITTT

-637 TRVTSYESLDA
+637 TRMDNYEA
-648 LMVKFRAHVEQQFP
+648 LAPLMERFRAHIKANHP
-662 EVNYKLKK
+662 EINYKLKQ

-676 GGAKIEARLIGSD
+676 GGAKIEARIIGSD
-689 PTVLRSLAA
+689 PTVLRTLAA
-698 EVQGIMRDDPGATNI
+698 QVMDIMYADPGATNI
-713 RHDWRERTKVL
+713 RHDWRERTQVL

-748 MSFSGLSIGVY
+748 MSFSGMNVGLY

-764 LMPIVARLPEE
+764 LMPIVARLPED
-775 ERVDIRNIEGM
+775 ERIDIRNIEGM

-792 LSEFIPLQQVT
+792 QSEFIPLQQVT
-803 LGYDMRWEDPIIVRK
+803 MGYDMRWEDPIIVRK
-818 NRKRMLTVMADPDLL
+818 NRKRMLTVMADPDIL
-833 GEETAA
+833 GQETAA
-839 TLQSRLQTKIEALEF
+839 TLQKRLQTQIEAIEM

-865 YESSADAQASLFT
+865 YESSGDAKASLFT

-888 LITVF
+888 LITIF

-901 IIVWCT
+901 LIVWLT

-915 TSGLLL
+915 TTGLLAL
-921 LDTPFGFMA
+921 NTPFGFMA

-949 DQIEIEMKLGKD
+949 DQIEIEMKSGKEAYD
-961 PYVAVVDAALSRVR
+961 AVVDAAVSRVR

-985 LGMIPLL
+985 LGLIPLL

-1007 LGFATVL
+1007 LGFATIL
-1014 TLIVVPVLY
+1014 TLVVVPVLY
-1023 RLFHSV
+1023 RLFHKV
-1029 RVPNGREPSD
+1029 AVPK
-1039 PSAQGMQEATQ
+1039 

>member
-1 MTNSNQT
+1 MSDLNKSVPQS
-8 PRADD
+8 DD
-13 DITGIAAYFIR
+13 DVTGIAAYFIR
-24 NRVISWMISLI
+24 NRVISWMVALI
-35 FLIGGAAA
+35 FLIGGIAA

-74 EEEVTYPLEK
+74 EEEVTYPIEK

-131 DLKGSLPPGVNDPQV
+131 DLKGTLPPGVNEPQV

-180 LELIDGVSKVSVSG
+180 LELVDGVSKVSVSG
-194 QQQEQVFIEI
+194 QQQEQVFIEV
-204 SMKRLSSLGLSPST
+204 SMKKLSSIGLAPDT

-227 VVSDAGAV
+227 VVSDAGAI
-235 RIGSEYIRIQPTGEF
+235 RIGDEYIRIQPTGEF
-250 QNVDQLGDLIL
+250 QSVDELGDLLI

-268 LIYLR
+268 LIFLK
-273 DVAEITR
+273 DVAEIKR
-280 GYIEVPSNIIT
+280 GYVEVPNNIIN
-291 FNGHLALNLGVSF
+291 FNGSLALNVGVSF
-304 AQGVNVVEVG
+304 AEGVNVVEVG
-314 QRFDRRLAELK
+314 KAFDHRLAELK
-325 YQQPVGVEIAE
+325 YQQPVGIEISE

-352 VSLGQAV
+352 VSLAQAV
-359 AIVIVVLL
+359 GIVIIVLL

-394 YFAIDLQR
+394 YLAIDLQR

-491 FTAISIT
+491 FTAISLT
-498 PFFADIFFKGQKNAA
+498 PFFADIFFKGQKIKQGEGEEN
-513 GSEDADPYNGIIF
+513 DPYNGVIF
-526 VVYRRFLQLCMR
+526 VIYKKFLQFCMR
-538 QAWFTVIVLV
+538 RAWFTVVVLI
-548 VGLAASVYGFG
+548 VGLAASVYGFT

-566 PSSTTPMFQAD
+566 PSSTTPIFQLD
-577 IWLPEGTDIRATNTK
+577 VWMPEGTDIRATNTT
-592 LKALESWITQQ
+592 LKELESWLAKQ
-603 DGVEHVTTT
+603 EHVDHITTT

-637 TRVTSYESLDA
+637 TRMENYEA
-648 LMVKFRAHVEQQFP
+648 LKPLMAKFREYLKANYP
-662 EVNYKLKK
+662 EINYKLKQ

-676 GGAKIEARLIGSD
+676 GGAKIEARIIGSD
-689 PTVLRSLAA
+689 PTVLRTIAA
-698 EVQGIMRDDPGATNI
+698 QVKDIMYADPQATNI
-713 RHDWRERTKVL
+713 RHDWRERAQVL
-724 EPKFNES
+724 EPQFNES

-748 MSFSGLSIGVY
+748 MSFSGMTIGLY

-764 LMPIVARLPEE
+764 LMPIVARLPED
-775 ERVDIRNIEGM
+775 ERIDIRNIEGM

-792 LSEFIPLQQVT
+792 QSEFIPLQQVT
-803 LGYDMRWEDPIIVRK
+803 MGYDMRWEDPIIVRK
-818 NRKRMLTVMADPDLL
+818 NRKRMLTVMADPDIL
-833 GEETAA
+833 GEETAS
-839 TLQSRLQTKIEALEF
+839 TLQKRLQPQIEAIQM

-865 YESSADAQASLFT
+865 YESSGDAQESLFT

-901 IIVWCT
+901 LIVWLT

-915 TSGLLL
+915 TTGLLAL
-921 LDTPFGFMA
+921 NTPFGFMA

-949 DQIEIEMKLGKD
+949 DQIEIEMKSGKEAYD
-961 PYVAVVDAALSRVR
+961 AVVDAAVSRVR

-1023 RLFHSV
+1023 RLFHKV
-1029 RVPNGREPSD
+1029 AVPKQ
-1039 PSAQGMQEATQ
+1039 A

>member
-1 MTNSNQT
+1 MSEQNKVPQS
-8 PRADD
+8 DD
-13 DITGIAAYFIR
+13 DVTGIAAYFIR
-24 NRVISWMISLI
+24 NRVISWMVSLI
-35 FLIGGAAA
+35 FLIGGIAA

-92 DEVNSISSRGLS
+92 DEVNSISNRGLS

-131 DLKGSLPPGVNDPQV
+131 DLKVTLPPGVNEPQV

-180 LELIDGVSKVSVSG
+180 LELVDGVSKVSVSG
-194 QQQEQVFIEI
+194 QQQEQVFIEV
-204 SMKRLSSLGLSPST
+204 SMKKLSSIGLSPNT

-227 VVSDAGAV
+227 IVSDAGAI
-235 RIGSEYIRIQPTGEF
+235 RIGDEYIRIQPTGEF
-250 QNVDQLGDLIL
+250 QSVDELGDLLI

-268 LIYLR
+268 LIFLK
-273 DVAEITR
+273 DVAEIKR
-280 GYIEVPSNIIT
+280 GYVEVPSNIIN
-291 FNGHLALNLGVSF
+291 FNGSLALNVGVSF

-314 QRFDRRLAELK
+314 KAFDRRLAELK
-325 YQQPVGVEIAE
+325 YQQPVGVEISE

-352 VSLGQAV
+352 ISLAQAV
-359 AIVIVVLL
+359 GIVIIVLL

-394 YFAIDLQR
+394 YLAIDLQR

-491 FTAISIT
+491 FTAISLT
-498 PFFADIFFKGQKNAA
+498 PFFADIFFKGQKIKQGEGEEN
-513 GSEDADPYNGIIF
+513 DPYNGIIF
-526 VVYRRFLQLCMR
+526 VAYKKFLEFCMR
-538 QAWFTVIVLV
+538 RAWLTVLV
-548 VGLAASVYGFG
+548 LIVGLGASVYGFTL
-559 FVKQAFF
+559 VKQSFF
-566 PSSTTPMFQAD
+566 PSSTTPIFQLD
-577 IWLPEGTDIRATNTK
+577 VWLPEGTDIRATNDK
-592 LKALESWITQQ
+592 LKELESWLAEQ
-603 DGVEHVTTT
+603 EHVDHITTT

-637 TRVTSYESLDA
+637 TRVDNYEA
-648 LMVKFRAHVEQQFP
+648 LAPLMARCRDHLKANYP
-662 EVNYKLKK
+662 EINYKLKQ

-676 GGAKIEARLIGSD
+676 GGAKIEARIIGSD
-689 PTVLRSLAA
+689 PTVLRTIAA
-698 EVQGIMRDDPGATNI
+698 QVMDIMYADPGATNI
-713 RHDWRERTKVL
+713 RHDWRERTQVL
-724 EPKFNES
+724 EPQFNES

-748 MSFSGLSIGVY
+748 MSFSGMTIGLY

-764 LMPIVARLPEE
+764 LMPIVARLPED
-775 ERVDIRNIEGM
+775 ERIDIRNIEGM

-792 LSEFIPLQQVT
+792 QSEFIPLQQVT
-803 LGYDMRWEDPIIVRK
+803 MGYDMRWEDPIIVRK
-818 NRKRMLTVMADPDLL
+818 NRKRMLTVMADPDIL
-833 GEETAA
+833 GEETAS
-839 TLQSRLQTKIEALEF
+839 TLQKRLQPQIEAIQM

-865 YESSADAQASLFT
+865 YESSGDAQESLFT

-901 IIVWCT
+901 LIVWLT

-915 TSGLLL
+915 TTGLLAL
-921 LDTPFGFMA
+921 NTPFGFMA

-949 DQIEIEMKLGKD
+949 DQIEIEMKSGKEAYD
-961 PYVAVVDAALSRVR
+961 AVVDAAVSRVR

-1007 LGFATVL
+1007 LGFATIL

-1023 RLFHSV
+1023 RLFHKVSV
-1029 RVPNGREPSD
+1029 PK
-1039 PSAQGMQEATQ
+1039 

>member
-1 MTNSNQT
+1 MSDLNKSVPQS
-8 PRADD
+8 DD
-13 DITGIAAYFIR
+13 DVTGIAAYFIR
-24 NRVISWMISLI
+24 NRVISWMVALI
-35 FLIGGAAA
+35 FLIGGIAA

-74 EEEVTYPLEK
+74 EEEVTYPIEK

-131 DLKGSLPPGVNDPQV
+131 DLKGTLPPGVNEPQV

-180 LELIDGVSKVSVSG
+180 LELVDGVSKVSVSG
-194 QQQEQVFIEI
+194 QQQEQVFIEV
-204 SMKRLSSLGLSPST
+204 SMKKLSSIGLAPDT

-227 VVSDAGAV
+227 VVSDAGAI
-235 RIGSEYIRIQPTGEF
+235 RIGDEYIRIQPTGEF
-250 QNVDQLGDLIL
+250 QSVDELGDLLI

-268 LIYLR
+268 LIFLK
-273 DVAEITR
+273 DVAEIKR
-280 GYIEVPSNIIT
+280 GYVEVPNNIIN
-291 FNGHLALNLGVSF
+291 FNGSLALNVGVSF
-304 AQGVNVVEVG
+304 AEGVNVVEVG
-314 QRFDRRLAELK
+314 KAFDHRLAELK
-325 YQQPVGVEIAE
+325 YQQPVGIEISE

-352 VSLGQAV
+352 VSLAQAV
-359 AIVIVVLL
+359 GIVIIVLL

-394 YFAIDLQR
+394 YLAIDLQR

-491 FTAISIT
+491 FTAISLT
-498 PFFADIFFKGQKNAA
+498 PFFADIFFKGQKIKQGEGEEN
-513 GSEDADPYNGIIF
+513 DPYNGVIF
-526 VVYRRFLQLCMR
+526 VIYKKFLQFCMR
-538 QAWFTVIVLV
+538 RAWFTVVVLIA
-548 VGLAASVYGFG
+548 GLAASVYGFT
-559 FVKQAFF
+559 FMKQAFF
-566 PSSTTPMFQAD
+566 PSSTTPIFQLD
-577 IWLPEGTDIRATNTK
+577 VWMPEGTDIRATNTT
-592 LKALESWITQQ
+592 LKELESWLAKQ
-603 DGVEHVTTT
+603 EHVDHITTT

-637 TRVTSYESLDA
+637 TRMENYEA
-648 LMVKFRAHVEQQFP
+648 LKPLMAKFREYLKANYP
-662 EVNYKLKK
+662 EINYKLKQ

-676 GGAKIEARLIGSD
+676 GGAKIEARIIGSD
-689 PTVLRSLAA
+689 PTVLRTIAA
-698 EVQGIMRDDPGATNI
+698 QVKDIMYADPQATNI
-713 RHDWRERTKVL
+713 RHDWRERTQVL
-724 EPKFNES
+724 EPQFNES

-748 MSFSGLSIGVY
+748 MSFSGMTIGLY

-764 LMPIVARLPEE
+764 LMPIVARLPED
-775 ERVDIRNIEGM
+775 ERIDIRNIEGM

-792 LSEFIPLQQVT
+792 QSEFIPLQQVT
-803 LGYDMRWEDPIIVRK
+803 MGYDMRWEDPIIVRK
-818 NRKRMLTVMADPDLL
+818 NRKRMLTVMADPDIL
-833 GEETAA
+833 GEETAS
-839 TLQSRLQTKIEALEF
+839 TLQKRLQPQIEAIQM

-865 YESSADAQASLFT
+865 YESSGDAQESLFT

-901 IIVWCT
+901 LIVWLT

-915 TSGLLL
+915 TTGLLAL
-921 LDTPFGFMA
+921 NTPFGFMA

-949 DQIEIEMKLGKD
+949 DQIEIEMKSGKEAYD
-961 PYVAVVDAALSRVR
+961 AVVDAAVSRVR

-1023 RLFHSV
+1023 RLFHKV
-1029 RVPNGREPSD
+1029 AVPKQ
-1039 PSAQGMQEATQ
+1039 A

>member
-1 MTNSNQT
+1 MPQQKPHS
-8 PRADD
+8 DD

-43 FFGLG
+43 FFELG

-62 VTSYPGATPQQV
+62 VTSYPGANPQEV
-74 EEEVTYPLEK
+74 EEEVTYPIEK
-84 AIQQLTYV
+84 AIQQLSYV

-131 DLKGSLPPGVNDPQV
+131 DLKTSLPPGVNDPQV

-153 YGILLAVTGDGYSYK
+153 FGILLAVTGEGYSYK
-168 ELLDYVDYLRRE
+168 ELLDYIDYLRRE
-180 LELIDGVSKVSVSG
+180 LELVEGVSKVSVSG
-194 QQQEQVFIEI
+194 QQQEQVFIEA
-204 SMKRLSSLGLSPST
+204 SMKKMASLGLSPDT
-218 VFNLLSTQN
+218 LFNLLSTQN
-227 VVSDAGAV
+227 AVSDAGAV
-235 RIGSEYIRIQPTGEF
+235 RIGDEYIRINPTGEF
-250 QNVDQLGDLIL
+250 KDVDKLGDLIL
-261 TESGAQG
+261 TGSGSES

-273 DVAEITR
+273 DVAEIKR
-280 GYIEVPSNIIT
+280 GFVEVPSNIIN
-291 FNGHLALNLGVSF
+291 FNGMTALNVGVSF
-304 AQGVNVVEVG
+304 AEGVNVVEIG
-314 QRFDRRLAELK
+314 KAFDRKLAELK
-325 YQQPVGVEIAE
+325 YQQPLGIEIARV
-336 IYSQPK
+336 YSQPT

-359 AIVIVVLL
+359 AIVIIVLL

-384 TVLGTFIFMK
+384 TVLGTFIFMM
-394 YFAIDLQR
+394 YYGIELQR

-427 IGTQKGRTRL
+427 IGTQKGRTRM

-462 APIGLSEDSTGEYCG
+462 APIGLSEDATGEYCG

-491 FTAISIT
+491 FTAISLT
-498 PFFADIFFKGQKNAA
+498 PFFADIFFKGLKVPEN
-513 GSEDADPYNGIIF
+513 SEDNDPYNGFIF
-526 VVYRRFLQLCMR
+526 VMYKKFLEFCMR
-538 QAWFTVIVLV
+538 RAWMTVVVLL
-548 VGLAASVYGFG
+548 VGLAASIYGFT

-566 PSSTTPMFQAD
+566 PSSTTPMFQVD
-577 IWLPEGTDIRATNTK
+577 VWMPEGTDIRATNDT
-592 LKALESWITQQ
+592 LKELEAWILEQEH
-603 DGVEHVTTT
+603 VEHITTT

-637 TRVTSYESLDA
+637 TRVDDYVNLDA
-648 LMVKFRAHVEQQFP
+648 LMMSFREHVEQTYPQI
-662 EVNYKLKK
+662 NYKLKK

-689 PTVLRSLAA
+689 PDILRGLAA
-698 EVQGIMRDDPGATNI
+698 QVSDIMYADPGATNI
-713 RHDWRERTKVL
+713 RHDWRERTKII
-724 EPKFNES
+724 EPQFNES

-741 DVDDFLS
+741 DVDDILN
-748 MSFSGLSIGVY
+748 MSFSGITVGVY

-764 LMPIVARLPEE
+764 LMPIVARLPEN
-775 ERVDIRNIEGM
+775 ERVDVRSIEGL
-786 KIWSPA
+786 KIWSPTQ
-792 LSEFIPLQQVT
+792 SDFIPLQQVA
-803 LGYDMRWEDPIIVRK
+803 LGYDIYWEDPIVVRK
-818 NRKRMLTVMADPDLL
+818 NRKRMLTVMTDPDLL
-833 GEETAA
+833 GEETAS
-839 TLQSRLQTKIEALEF
+839 TLQKRLQPQIEALQF

-865 YESSADAQASLFT
+865 YESSADAQESLFT
-878 TMPMGYLFMF
+878 TMPLGYLFMF

-893 LFNSIKEP
+893 LFNTVKEP

-915 TSGLLL
+915 TTGLLV

-949 DQIEIEMKLGKD
+949 DQINIEMQSGKD
-961 PYVAVVDAALSRVR
+961 PYLAVVDAALSRVR

-1023 RLFHSV
+1023 RLLHKV
-1029 RVPNGREPSD
+1029 KVPS
-1039 PSAQGMQEATQ
+1039 

>member
-1 MTNSNQT
+1 MSDLNKSVPQS
-8 PRADD
+8 DD
-13 DITGIAAYFIR
+13 DVTGIAAYFIR
-24 NRVISWMISLI
+24 NRVISWMVALI
-35 FLIGGAAA
+35 FLIGGIAA

-74 EEEVTYPLEK
+74 EEEVTYPIEK

-131 DLKGSLPPGVNDPQV
+131 DLKGTLPPGVNEPQV

-180 LELIDGVSKVSVSG
+180 LELVDGVSKVSVSG
-194 QQQEQVFIEI
+194 QQQEQVFIEV
-204 SMKRLSSLGLSPST
+204 SMKKLSSIGLSPDT

-227 VVSDAGAV
+227 VVSDAGAI
-235 RIGSEYIRIQPTGEF
+235 RIGDEYIRIQPTGEF
-250 QNVDQLGDLIL
+250 QSVDELGDLLI

-268 LIYLR
+268 LIFLK
-273 DVAEITR
+273 DVAEIKR
-280 GYIEVPSNIIT
+280 GYVEVPNNIIN
-291 FNGHLALNLGVSF
+291 FNGSLALNVGVSF
-304 AQGVNVVEVG
+304 AEGVNVVEVG
-314 QRFDRRLAELK
+314 KAFDHRLAELK
-325 YQQPVGVEIAE
+325 YQQPVGIEISE

-352 VSLGQAV
+352 VSLAQAV
-359 AIVIVVLL
+359 GIVIIVLL

-394 YFAIDLQR
+394 YLAIDLQR

-491 FTAISIT
+491 FTAISLT
-498 PFFADIFFKGQKNAA
+498 PFFADIFFKGQKIKQGEGEEN
-513 GSEDADPYNGIIF
+513 DPYNGVIF
-526 VVYRRFLQLCMR
+526 VIYKKFLQFCMR
-538 QAWFTVIVLV
+538 RAWFTVVVLIA
-548 VGLAASVYGFG
+548 GLAASVYGFT

-566 PSSTTPMFQAD
+566 PSSTTPIFQLD
-577 IWLPEGTDIRATNTK
+577 VWMPEGTDIRATNTA
-592 LKALESWITQQ
+592 LKELESWLAKQ
-603 DGVEHVTTT
+603 EHVDHITTT

-637 TRVTSYESLDA
+637 TRMENYEA
-648 LMVKFRAHVEQQFP
+648 LKPLMAKFREYLKANYP
-662 EVNYKLKK
+662 EINYKLKQ

-676 GGAKIEARLIGSD
+676 GGAKIEARIIGSD
-689 PTVLRSLAA
+689 PTVLRTIAA
-698 EVQGIMRDDPGATNI
+698 QVKDIMYADPQATNI
-713 RHDWRERTKVL
+713 RHDWRERTQVL
-724 EPKFNES
+724 EPQFNES

-748 MSFSGLSIGVY
+748 MSFSGMTIGLY

-764 LMPIVARLPEE
+764 LMPIVARLPED
-775 ERVDIRNIEGM
+775 ERIDIRNIEGM

-792 LSEFIPLQQVT
+792 QSEFIPLQQVT
-803 LGYDMRWEDPIIVRK
+803 MGYDMRWEDPIIIRK
-818 NRKRMLTVMADPDLL
+818 NRKRMLTVMADPDIL
-833 GEETAA
+833 GEETAS
-839 TLQSRLQTKIEALEF
+839 TLQKRLQPQIEAIQM

-865 YESSADAQASLFT
+865 YESSGDAQESLFT
-878 TMPMGYLFMF
+878 TMPIGYLFMF

-901 IIVWCT
+901 LIVWLT

-915 TSGLLL
+915 TTGLLAL
-921 LDTPFGFMA
+921 NTPFGFMA

-949 DQIEIEMKLGKD
+949 DQIEIEMKSGKEAYD
-961 PYVAVVDAALSRVR
+961 AVVDAAVSRVR

-1023 RLFHSV
+1023 RLFHKV
-1029 RVPNGREPSD
+1029 AVPKQ
-1039 PSAQGMQEATQ
+1039 A

>member
-1 MTNSNQT
+1 MSEANNKPQND
-8 PRADD
+8 AQQGDD
-13 DITGIAAYFIR
+13 QITGVAAYFIR
-24 NRVISWMISLI
+24 NKVISWMLSLI
-35 FLIGGAAA
+35 FLIGGVSA

-104 QITVTMKNNYGPDDL
+104 QVTVTMKNNYGPDDL

-131 DLKGSLPPGVNDPQV
+131 DLKVSLPPGVNDPQV

-168 ELLDYVDYLRRE
+168 ELLDYIDYLRRE
-180 LELIDGVSKVSVSG
+180 LELVDGVSKVSVSG

-204 SMKRLSSLGLSPST
+204 SMKRISSLGISPST

-227 VVSDAGAV
+227 IVSSAGAV
-235 RIGSEYIRIQPTGEF
+235 RIGDEYIRIHPTGEF
-250 QNVDQLGDLIL
+250 QNVEQLGDLIL
-261 TESGAQG
+261 TEGGAQG
-268 LIYLR
+268 LIYLK
-273 DVAEITR
+273 DVAEVTR
-280 GYIEVPSNIIT
+280 GYVEVPTNIIGY
-291 FNGHLALNLGVSF
+291 NGKLALNLGVSF
-304 AQGVNVVEVG
+304 AQGVNVVAVG
-314 QRFDRRLAELK
+314 EAFDRRLAELK
-325 YQQPVGVEIAE
+325 YQQPVGIDISEV
-336 IYSQPK
+336 YNQPK

-384 TVLGTFIFMK
+384 TVFGTFIFMQ
-394 YFAIDLQR
+394 YFKIDLQR

-427 IGTQKGRTRL
+427 IGTQKGRTRM

-498 PFFADIFFKGQKNAA
+498 PFFADIFFKGQKV
-513 GSEDADPYNGIIF
+513 DADNEGKDPYNGMVF
-526 VVYRRFLQLCMR
+526 VVYKNFLKFCMKR
-538 QAWFTVIVLV
+538 AWLTMIVLV
-548 VGLAASVYGFG
+548 IGLGASVYGFG

-566 PSSTTPMFQAD
+566 PSSTTPMFQVD
-577 IWLPEGTDIRATNTK
+577 VWMPEGTDIRATNTK
-592 LKALESWITQQ
+592 LKVLESWLAEQ
-603 DGVEHVTTT
+603 DEVEHITTT

-618 RFMLTYAPEKSYA
+618 RFMLTYAPEKSYS

-637 TRVTSYESLDA
+637 VRVKSYEVLEG
-648 LMVKFRAHVEQQFP
+648 LMKRFREHVNGQFP
-662 EVNYKLKK
+662 EIDYKLKK

-676 GGAKIEARLIGSD
+676 GGAKIEARIVGSD
-689 PTVLRSLAA
+689 PTVLRSIAA
-698 EVQGIMRDDPGATNI
+698 QVMDVMRADSGAFNV

-724 EPKFNES
+724 EPQFNES

-741 DVDDFLS
+741 DVDDFLA
-748 MSFSGLSIGVY
+748 MSFSGKSIGVY

-764 LMPIVARLPEE
+764 LMPIVARLPED

-792 LSEFIPLQQVT
+792 LSEYIPLQQVT
-803 LGYDMRWEDPIIVRK
+803 LGYELEWEDPLIIRK

-833 GEETAA
+833 GEETAS
-839 TLQSRLQTKIEALEF
+839 TLQKRLQPQIEAIEM

-865 YESSADAQASLFT
+865 YESSAKAQASLFT
-878 TMPMGYLFMF
+878 TMPLGYLFMF

-893 LFNSIKEP
+893 LFNSVKEP
-901 IIVWCT
+901 LIVWLT

-915 TSGLLL
+915 TTGLLAL
-921 LDTPFGFMA
+921 NTPFGFMA

-937 SGMVLKNGIVLL
+937 SGMLLKNGIVLL
-949 DQIEIEMKLGKD
+949 DQIEIEMKSGKD
-961 PYVAVVDAALSRVR
+961 PYVAIVDAALSRVR

-1023 RLFHSV
+1023 RLFHKIDV
-1029 RVPNGREPSD
+1029 
-1039 PSAQGMQEATQ
+1039 A

>member
-1 MTNSNQT
+1 MSEQNKVPQS
-8 PRADD
+8 DD
-13 DITGIAAYFIR
+13 DVTGIAAYFIR
-24 NRVISWMISLI
+24 NRVISWMVSLI
-35 FLIGGAAA
+35 FLIGGIAA

-92 DEVNSISSRGLS
+92 DEVNSISNRGLS

-126 RRKVN
+126 RRKMN
-131 DLKGSLPPGVNDPQV
+131 DLKVTLPPGVNEPQV

-180 LELIDGVSKVSVSG
+180 LELVDGVSKVSVSG
-194 QQQEQVFIEI
+194 QQQEQVFIEV
-204 SMKRLSSLGLSPST
+204 SMKKLSSIGLSPNT

-227 VVSDAGAV
+227 IVSDAGAI
-235 RIGSEYIRIQPTGEF
+235 RIGDEYIRIQPTGEF
-250 QNVDQLGDLIL
+250 QSVDELGDLLI

-268 LIYLR
+268 LIFLK
-273 DVAEITR
+273 DVAEIKR
-280 GYIEVPSNIIT
+280 GYVEVPSNIIN
-291 FNGHLALNLGVSF
+291 FNGSLALNVGVSF

-314 QRFDRRLAELK
+314 KAFDRRLAELK
-325 YQQPVGVEIAE
+325 YQQPVGVEISE

-352 VSLGQAV
+352 ISLAQAV
-359 AIVIVVLL
+359 GIVIIVLL

-394 YFAIDLQR
+394 YLAIDLQR

-491 FTAISIT
+491 FTAISLT
-498 PFFADIFFKGQKNAA
+498 PFFADIFFKGQKIKQGEGEEN
-513 GSEDADPYNGIIF
+513 DPYNGIIF
-526 VVYRRFLQLCMR
+526 VAYKKFLEFCMR
-538 QAWFTVIVLV
+538 RAWLTVVVLI
-548 VGLAASVYGFG
+548 VGLGASVYGFTL
-559 FVKQAFF
+559 VKQSFF
-566 PSSTTPMFQAD
+566 PSSTTPIFQLD
-577 IWLPEGTDIRATNTK
+577 VWLPEGTDIRATNDK
-592 LKALESWITQQ
+592 LKELESWLAEQ
-603 DGVEHVTTT
+603 EHVDHITTT

-637 TRVTSYESLDA
+637 TRVDNYEA
-648 LMVKFRAHVEQQFP
+648 LAPLMARFRDHLKANYP
-662 EVNYKLKK
+662 EINYKLKQ

-676 GGAKIEARLIGSD
+676 GGAKIEARIIGSD
-689 PTVLRSLAA
+689 PTVLRTIAA
-698 EVQGIMRDDPGATNI
+698 QVMDIMYADPGATNI
-713 RHDWRERTKVL
+713 RHDWRERTQVL
-724 EPKFNES
+724 EPQFNES

-748 MSFSGLSIGVY
+748 MSFSGMTIGLY

-764 LMPIVARLPEE
+764 LMPIVARLPED
-775 ERVDIRNIEGM
+775 ERIDIRNIEGM

-792 LSEFIPLQQVT
+792 QSEFIPLQQVT
-803 LGYDMRWEDPIIVRK
+803 MGYDMRWEDPIIVRK
-818 NRKRMLTVMADPDLL
+818 NRKRMLTVMADPDIL
-833 GEETAA
+833 GEETAS
-839 TLQSRLQTKIEALEF
+839 TLQKRLQPQIEAIQM

-865 YESSADAQASLFT
+865 YESSGDAQESLFT

-901 IIVWCT
+901 LIVWLT

-915 TSGLLL
+915 TTGLLAL
-921 LDTPFGFMA
+921 NTPFGFMA

-949 DQIEIEMKLGKD
+949 DQIEIEMKSGKEAYD
-961 PYVAVVDAALSRVR
+961 AVVDAAVSRVR

-1007 LGFATVL
+1007 LGFATIL

-1023 RLFHSV
+1023 RLFHKVSV
-1029 RVPNGREPSD
+1029 PK
-1039 PSAQGMQEATQ
+1039 

>member
-1 MTNSNQT
+1 MSEQKQT
-8 PRADD
+8 PPENNENQ
-13 DITGIAAYFIR
+13 GVAAYFIN
-24 NRVISWMISLI
+24 NRVISWMVSLI
-35 FLIGGAAA
+35 FLIGGTAA
-43 FFGLG
+43 FFNLG

-104 QITVTMKNNYGPDDL
+104 QITVKMKNNYGPDDL

-131 DLKGSLPPGVNDPQV
+131 DLKGALPPGVNPPLV

-153 YGILLAVTGDGYSYK
+153 YGILLAVTGEGYSYK

-204 SMKRLSSLGLSPST
+204 SMKRISTLGISPQT

-227 VVSDAGAV
+227 LVSDAGAV
-235 RIGSEYIRIQPTGEF
+235 RIGSEYIRIHPTGEF
-250 QNVDQLGDLIL
+250 DDVDKLGDLIL
-261 TESGAQG
+261 SERGAQG

-273 DVAEITR
+273 DVAEVKR
-280 GYIEVPSNIIT
+280 GYVEVPSNVIT
-291 FNGHLALNLGVSF
+291 FNGKLVLNVGVSF

-325 YQQPVGVEIAE
+325 YQQPIGIDIAE
-336 IYSQPK
+336 VYSQPK

-359 AIVIVVLL
+359 AIVIIVLL

-384 TVLGTFIFMK
+384 TVLGTFIFMQ
-394 YFAIDLQR
+394 YFKIDLQR

-462 APIGLSEDSTGEYCG
+462 APIGLSEDATGEYCG

-491 FTAISIT
+491 FTAISLT
-498 PFFADIFFKGQKNAA
+498 PFFADLFFRGQKAPA
-513 GSEDADPYNGIIF
+513 SGEESDPYQGFIF
-526 VVYRRFLQLCMR
+526 VVYRRFLEFCMKR
-538 QAWFTVIVLV
+538 AWLTMGVLV
-548 VGLAASVYGFG
+548 LGLAASLYGFTK
-559 FVKQAFF
+559 VKQAFF
-566 PSSTTPMFQAD
+566 PSSTTPMFMVD
-577 IWLPEGTDIRATNTK
+577 VWMPEGTDIRATDAI
-592 LKALESWITQQ
+592 LLELEKWLSAQESV
-603 DGVEHVTTT
+603 DSVTTT
-612 AGKGLQ
+612 AGRGLQ
-618 RFMLTYAPEKSYA
+618 RFMLTYSPEKSYA
-631 AYGEIT
+631 AYGEII
-637 TRVTSYESLDA
+637 TRVTDYQQLAA
-648 LMVKFRAHVEQQFP
+648 LMARFRAHLDARYPQI
-662 EVNYKLKK
+662 NYKLKQ

-676 GGAKIEARLIGSD
+676 GGAKIEARIVGSD
-689 PTVLRSLAA
+689 PTVLRSIAA
-698 EVQGIMRDDPGATNI
+698 QVMDVMYADPGAYNI

-724 EPKFNES
+724 EPQFNES
-731 QARRYGITKS
+731 QARRYGITKA
-741 DVDDFLS
+741 DVDEFLA
-748 MSFSGLSIGVY
+748 MSFSGKTIGVY

-792 LSEFIPLQQVT
+792 LSEYIPLQQVT
-803 LGYDMRWEDPIIVRK
+803 LGYEMRWEDPLIVRK

-839 TLQSRLQTKIEALEF
+839 TLQQRLQPQIEAIPL
-854 PPGYSLEWGGE
+854 PPGYFLEWGGE
-865 YESSADAQASLFT
+865 YESSGDAKASLFK
-878 TMPMGYLFMF
+878 TMPLGYLFMF

-893 LFNSIKEP
+893 LFNSVKESL
-901 IIVWCT
+901 IVWLT
-907 VPLALIGV
+907 VPLAVIGV
-915 TSGLLL
+915 TTGLLAL
-921 LDTPFGFMA
+921 NTPFGFMA

-937 SGMVLKNGIVLL
+937 SGMLLKNGIVLL
-949 DQIEIEMKLGKD
+949 DQIEIEMHSGKD
-961 PYVAVVDAALSRVR
+961 PYLAVVDASLSRVR
-975 PVCMAAITTI
+975 PVCMAAVTTI

-992 PDIFFKPMAVTIMFG
+992 PDIFFRPMAVTIMFG

-1023 RLFHSV
+1023 RLFHHV
-1029 RVPNGREPSD
+1029 KVP
-1039 PSAQGMQEATQ
+1039 Q

>member
-1 MTNSNQT
+1 MSQEK
-8 PRADD
+8 
-13 DITGIAAYFIR
+13 GIAAYFIK
-24 NRVISWMISLI
+24 NKVVSWMLTLI
-35 FLIGGAAA
+35 FMIGGTSA

-62 VTSYPGATPQQV
+62 VTNYPGATPEQV
-74 EEEVTYPLEK
+74 EEEVTYPIEK

-131 DLKGSLPPGVNDPQV
+131 DLKRQLPPGVGEPSV

-153 YGILLAVTGDGYSYK
+153 YGVLLAITGEGYSYK

-180 LELIDGVSKVSVSG
+180 LELVDGVSKVSVSG
-194 QQQEQVFIEI
+194 VQQEQVFIEA
-204 SMKRLSSLGLSPST
+204 SLKRMTSLGISPQT
-218 VFNLLSTQN
+218 LYNLLSNQN
-227 VVSDAGAV
+227 TVSSAGAV
-235 RIGSEYIRIQPTGEF
+235 KIGSEYIQIHPTGEF
-250 QNVDQLGDLIL
+250 EDVSQLGDLII
-261 TESGAQG
+261 TEGGAQG
-268 LIYLR
+268 LIYLK
-273 DVAEITR
+273 DIAEVKR
-280 GYIEVPSNIIT
+280 GYVEVPSNLVN
-291 FNGHLALNLGVSF
+291 FNGNFALNMGVSF
-304 AQGVNVVEVG
+304 SAGVNVVEIGKHVD
-314 QRFDRRLAELK
+314 QRMLELRD
-325 YQQPVGVEIAE
+325 ISE

-352 VSLGQAV
+352 VSLAQAV
-359 AIVIVVLL
+359 AIVIIVLL
-367 FFMGLR
+367 FFMGVR
-373 SGLLIGLILLL
+373 SGLLIGLILLV
-384 TVLGTFIFMK
+384 TVCGTFVFMK

-427 IGTQKGRTRL
+427 IGMQKGRTRL

-462 APIGLSEDSTGEYCG
+462 APIGLSDDATGEYCG

-491 FTAISIT
+491 FTAISLT
-498 PFFADIFFKGQKNAA
+498 PFFASLFFKETVQVEGDNK
-513 GSEDADPYNGIIF
+513 EEKDPYNGMIF
-526 VVYRRFLQLCMR
+526 VIYKRFLEFCMR
-538 QAWFTVIVLV
+538 YSLATMLILV
-548 VGLAASVYGFG
+548 VALGGSMYGFTK
-559 FVKQAFF
+559 VKQSFF
-566 PSSTTPMFQAD
+566 PSSTTPIFLVDVWM
-577 IWLPEGTDIRATNTK
+577 PEGTDIRSTNDT
-592 LKALESWITQQ
+592 LKELEEWILEQEHI
-603 DGVEHVTTT
+603 DHVTTT

-631 AYGEIT
+631 AYGEIM
-637 TRVTSYESLDA
+637 TRVDDYTA
-648 LMVKFRAHVEQQFP
+648 LPPLMAKFRQHIEANYPQIQ
-662 EVNYKLKK
+662 YKLKQ

-676 GGAKIEARLIGSD
+676 GGAKVEARIVGAN
-689 PTVLRSLAA
+689 PTILRDLAA
-698 EVQGIMRDDPGATNI
+698 QVIEVMHNDPGATNV

-724 EPKFNES
+724 EPQFNES
-731 QARRYGITKS
+731 QARRYGISKT
-741 DVDDFLS
+741 DVNELLE
-748 MSFSGLSIGVY
+748 MAFSGKAIGVY

-764 LMPIVARLPEE
+764 LMPIVTRLPEN
-775 ERVDIRNIEGM
+775 ERVDISTIEGM

-792 LSEFIPLQQVT
+792 LSLYIPLQQVV
-803 LGYDMRWEDPIIVRK
+803 LGYDVIWEDPLIVRK
-818 NRKRMLTVMADPDLL
+818 NRKRMLTVMADPDIL

-839 TLQSRLQTKIEALEF
+839 TLQKRLQPQIEAIDF
-854 PPGYSLEWGGE
+854 PTGYSLEWGGE
-865 YESSADAQASLFT
+865 YESSRDAQASLFQ

-888 LITVF
+888 LVTVF
-893 LFNSIKEP
+893 LFNSVKESV
-901 IIVWCT
+901 IVWLT

-915 TSGLLL
+915 TTGLLAL
-921 LDTPFGFMA
+921 NTPFGFMA

-937 SGMVLKNGIVLL
+937 SGMLLKNGIVLL
-949 DQIEIEMKLGKD
+949 DQIEIEIHSGKE
-961 PYVAVVDAALSRVR
+961 PYHAVVDAALSRVR

-992 PDIFFKPMAVTIMFG
+992 PDTFFKPMAVTIMFG

-1023 RLFHSV
+1023 RMFHKIKV
-1029 RVPNGREPSD
+1029 VEY
-1039 PSAQGMQEATQ
+1039 

>member
-1 MTNSNQT
+1 
-8 PRADD
+8 
-13 DITGIAAYFIR
+13 
-24 NRVISWMISLI
+24 
-35 FLIGGAAA
+35 
-43 FFGLG
+43 
-48 RLEDPAFTIKDAMV
+48 
-62 VTSYPGATPQQV
+62 
-74 EEEVTYPLEK
+74 
-84 AIQQLTYV
+84 
-92 DEVNSISSRGLS
+92 
-104 QITVTMKNNYGPDDL
+104 
-119 PQIWDEL
+119 
-126 RRKVN
+126 
-131 DLKGSLPPGVNDPQV
+131 
-146 IDDFGDV
+146 
-153 YGILLAVTGDGYSYK
+153 
-168 ELLDYVDYLRRE
+168 
-180 LELIDGVSKVSVSG
+180 
-194 QQQEQVFIEI
+194 QQEQVFIEV
-204 SMKRLSSLGLSPST
+204 SMKKLSSIGLSPNT

-227 VVSDAGAV
+227 IVSDAGAI
-235 RIGSEYIRIQPTGEF
+235 RIGDEYIRIQPTGEF
-250 QNVDQLGDLIL
+250 QSVDELGDLLI

-268 LIYLR
+268 LIFLK
-273 DVAEITR
+273 DVAEIKR
-280 GYIEVPSNIIT
+280 GYVEVPSNIIN
-291 FNGHLALNLGVSF
+291 FNGSLALNVGVSF

-314 QRFDRRLAELK
+314 KAFDRRLAELK
-325 YQQPVGVEIAE
+325 YQQPVGVEISE

-352 VSLGQAV
+352 ISLAQAV
-359 AIVIVVLL
+359 GIVIIVLL

-394 YFAIDLQR
+394 YLAIDLQR

-491 FTAISIT
+491 FTAISLT
-498 PFFADIFFKGQKNAA
+498 PFFADIFFKGQKIKQGEGEEN
-513 GSEDADPYNGIIF
+513 DPYNGIIF
-526 VVYRRFLQLCMR
+526 VAYKKFLEFCMR
-538 QAWFTVIVLV
+538 RAWLTVVVLI
-548 VGLAASVYGFG
+548 VGLGASVYGFTL
-559 FVKQAFF
+559 VKQSFF
-566 PSSTTPMFQAD
+566 PSSTTPIFQLD
-577 IWLPEGTDIRATNTK
+577 VWLPEGTDIRATNDK
-592 LKALESWITQQ
+592 LKELESWLAEQ
-603 DGVEHVTTT
+603 EHVDHITTT

-637 TRVTSYESLDA
+637 TRVDNYEA
-648 LMVKFRAHVEQQFP
+648 LAPLMARFRDHLKANYP
-662 EVNYKLKK
+662 EINYKLKQ

-676 GGAKIEARLIGSD
+676 GGAKIEARIIGSD
-689 PTVLRSLAA
+689 PTVLRTIAA
-698 EVQGIMRDDPGATNI
+698 QVMDIMYADPGATNI
-713 RHDWRERTKVL
+713 RHDWRERSQVL
-724 EPKFNES
+724 EPQFNES

-748 MSFSGLSIGVY
+748 MSFSGMTIGLY

-764 LMPIVARLPEE
+764 LMPIVARLPED
-775 ERVDIRNIEGM
+775 ERIDIRNIEGM

-792 LSEFIPLQQVT
+792 QSEFIPLQQVT
-803 LGYDMRWEDPIIVRK
+803 MGYDMRWEDPIIVRK
-818 NRKRMLTVMADPDLL
+818 NRKRMLTVMADPDIL
-833 GEETAA
+833 GEETAS
-839 TLQSRLQTKIEALEF
+839 TLQKRLQPQIEAIQM

-865 YESSADAQASLFT
+865 YESSGDAQESLFT

-901 IIVWCT
+901 LIVWLT

-915 TSGLLL
+915 TTGLLAL
-921 LDTPFGFMA
+921 NTPFGFMA

-949 DQIEIEMKLGKD
+949 DQIEIEMKSGKEAYD
-961 PYVAVVDAALSRVR
+961 AVVDAAVSRVR

-1007 LGFATVL
+1007 LGFATIL

-1023 RLFHSV
+1023 RLFHKVSV
-1029 RVPNGREPSD
+1029 PK
-1039 PSAQGMQEATQ
+1039 

>member
-1 MTNSNQT
+1 MSEQNNSAPQ
-8 PRADD
+8 DD
-13 DITGIAAYFIR
+13 DNVTGIAAYFIR
-24 NRVISWMISLI
+24 NRVISWMVSLI
-35 FLIGGAAA
+35 FLIGGTAA

-131 DLKGSLPPGVNDPQV
+131 DLKGSLPPGVNDPSV

-180 LELIDGVSKVSVSG
+180 LELVDGVSKVSVSG

-204 SMKRLSSLGLSPST
+204 SMKKLSSLGLSPNT

-227 VVSDAGAV
+227 VVSDAGAI
-235 RIGSEYIRIQPTGEF
+235 RIGNEYIRIQPTGEF
-250 QNVDQLGDLIL
+250 QSVDELGDLLL

-268 LIYLR
+268 LIFLK
-273 DVAEITR
+273 DVADIKR
-280 GYIEVPSNIIT
+280 GYVDVPTNIIN
-291 FNGHLALNLGVSF
+291 FNGNLALNVGVSF

-314 QRFDRRLAELK
+314 KSFDRRLAELK
-325 YQQPVGVEIAE
+325 YQQPVGVEISE

-352 VSLGQAV
+352 VSLAQAV
-359 AIVIVVLL
+359 GIVIIVLL

-394 YFAIDLQR
+394 YLAIDLQR

-437 QAATDIVTQT
+437 QAATDVVTQT

-477 TLFTVLLISLMLSW
+477 TLFTVLLVSLMLSW
-491 FTAISIT
+491 FTAISLT
-498 PFFADIFFKGQKNAA
+498 PFFADIFFKGQKIKS
-513 GSEDADPYNGIIF
+513 GEGEDNDPYNGIIF
-526 VVYRRFLQLCMR
+526 VMYKNFLEFCMR
-538 QAWFTVIVLV
+538 RAWLTVIVLV
-548 VGLAASVYGFG
+548 AGLAASIYGFT

-566 PSSTTPMFQAD
+566 PSSTTPIFQVD
-577 IWLPEGTDIRATNTK
+577 VWLPEGTDIRATNTK
-592 LKALESWITQQ
+592 LKELEGWLAKQ
-603 DGVEHVTTT
+603 DHVDHITTT

-637 TRVTSYESLDA
+637 TRMDNYEA
-648 LMVKFRAHVEQQFP
+648 LAPLMERFRAHIKANYP
-662 EVNYKLKK
+662 EINYKLKQ

-676 GGAKIEARLIGSD
+676 GGAKIEARIIGSD
-689 PTVLRSLAA
+689 PTVLRTLAA
-698 EVQGIMRDDPGATNI
+698 QVMDIMYADPGATNI
-713 RHDWRERTKVL
+713 RHDWRERTQVL

-748 MSFSGLSIGVY
+748 MSFSGMNVGLY

-764 LMPIVARLPEE
+764 LMPIVARLPED
-775 ERVDIRNIEGM
+775 ERIDIRNIEGM

-792 LSEFIPLQQVT
+792 QSEFIPLQQVT
-803 LGYDMRWEDPIIVRK
+803 MGYDMRWEDPIIVRK
-818 NRKRMLTVMADPDLL
+818 NRKRMLTVMADPDIL
-833 GEETAA
+833 GQETAA
-839 TLQSRLQTKIEALEF
+839 TLQKRLQTQIEAIEM

-865 YESSADAQASLFT
+865 YESSGDAKASLFT

-888 LITVF
+888 LITIF

-901 IIVWCT
+901 LIVWLT

-915 TSGLLL
+915 TTGLLAL
-921 LDTPFGFMA
+921 NTPFGFMA

-949 DQIEIEMKLGKD
+949 DQIEIEMKSGKEAYD
-961 PYVAVVDAALSRVR
+961 AVVDAAVSRVR

-985 LGMIPLL
+985 LGLIPLL

-1007 LGFATVL
+1007 LGFATIL
-1014 TLIVVPVLY
+1014 TLVVVPVLY
-1023 RLFHSV
+1023 RLFHKV
-1029 RVPNGREPSD
+1029 AVPK
-1039 PSAQGMQEATQ
+1039 

>member
-1 MTNSNQT
+1 MSEQNNSAPQ
-8 PRADD
+8 DD
-13 DITGIAAYFIR
+13 ENVTGIAAYFIR
-24 NRVISWMISLI
+24 NRVISWMVSLI
-35 FLIGGAAA
+35 FLIGGVAA

-74 EEEVTYPLEK
+74 EEEVTYPIEK

-131 DLKGSLPPGVNDPQV
+131 DLKGTLPPGVNDPSV

-180 LELIDGVSKVSVSG
+180 LELVDGVSKVSVSG

-204 SMKRLSSLGLSPST
+204 SMKKLSSLGLSPTT

-227 VVSDAGAV
+227 VVSDAGAI
-235 RIGSEYIRIQPTGEF
+235 RIGDEYIRIQPTGEF
-250 QNVDQLGDLIL
+250 QSVDELGDLLI

-268 LIYLR
+268 LIFLK
-273 DVAEITR
+273 DVATIKR
-280 GYIEVPSNIIT
+280 GYVEVPTNIIN
-291 FNGHLALNLGVSF
+291 FNGSLALNVGVSF
-304 AQGVNVVEVG
+304 SQGVNVVEVG
-314 QRFDRRLAELK
+314 KAFDRRLAELK
-325 YQQPVGVEIAE
+325 YQQPVGVQISE

-352 VSLGQAV
+352 ISLAQAV
-359 AIVIVVLL
+359 GIVIIVLL

-394 YFAIDLQR
+394 YLAIDLQR

-491 FTAISIT
+491 FTAISLT
-498 PFFADIFFKGQKNAA
+498 PFFADIFFKGQKIKA
-513 GSEDADPYNGIIF
+513 GEGEENDPYNGIVF
-526 VVYRRFLQLCMR
+526 VMYKKFLEFCMR
-538 QAWFTVIVLV
+538 RAWFTVVVLIG
-548 VGLAASVYGFG
+548 GLVASLYGFTH
-559 FVKQAFF
+559 VKQAFF
-566 PSSTTPMFQAD
+566 PSSTTPIFQLD
-577 IWLPEGTDIRATNTK
+577 VWLPEGTDIRATNDK
-592 LKALESWITQQ
+592 LKELEGWLAEQ
-603 DGVEHVTTT
+603 DHVDHITTT

-637 TRVTSYESLDA
+637 TRVDNYEA
-648 LMVKFRAHVEQQFP
+648 LAPLMDRFRAHLKANYP
-662 EVNYKLKK
+662 EINYKLKQ

-676 GGAKIEARLIGSD
+676 GGAKIEARIIGSD
-689 PTVLRSLAA
+689 PTVLRTIAA
-698 EVQGIMRDDPGATNI
+698 QVMDIMYADPNATNV
-713 RHDWRERTKVL
+713 RHDWRERTQVL
-724 EPKFNES
+724 EPQFNES

-748 MSFSGLSIGVY
+748 MSFSGMNIGLY

-764 LMPIVARLPEE
+764 LMPIVARLPED
-775 ERVDIRNIEGM
+775 ERIDIRNIEGM

-792 LSEFIPLQQVT
+792 QSEFIPLQQVT
-803 LGYDMRWEDPIIVRK
+803 MGYDMRWEDPIIVRK

-839 TLQSRLQTKIEALEF
+839 TLQTRLQPQIEAIEL
-854 PPGYSLEWGGE
+854 PPGYALEWGGE
-865 YESSADAQASLFT
+865 YESSGDAKESLFT

-901 IIVWCT
+901 LIVWLT

-915 TSGLLL
+915 TTGLLVL
-921 LDTPFGFMA
+921 NTPFGFMA

-949 DQIEIEMKLGKD
+949 DQIEIEMKSGKEAYD
-961 PYVAVVDAALSRVR
+961 AVVDAAVSRVR

-1014 TLIVVPVLY
+1014 TLVVVPVLY
-1023 RLFHSV
+1023 RLFHKV
-1029 RVPNGREPSD
+1029 AVPK
-1039 PSAQGMQEATQ
+1039 

>member
-1 MTNSNQT
+1 MSEQNKVPQS
-8 PRADD
+8 DD
-13 DITGIAAYFIR
+13 DVTGIAAYFIR
-24 NRVISWMISLI
+24 NRVISWMVSLI
-35 FLIGGAAA
+35 FLIGGIAA

-92 DEVNSISSRGLS
+92 DEVNSISNRGLS

-131 DLKGSLPPGVNDPQV
+131 DLKVTLPPGVNEPQV

-180 LELIDGVSKVSVSG
+180 LELVDGVSKVSVSG
-194 QQQEQVFIEI
+194 QQQEQVFIEV
-204 SMKRLSSLGLSPST
+204 SMKKLSSIGLSPNT

-227 VVSDAGAV
+227 IVSDAGAI
-235 RIGSEYIRIQPTGEF
+235 RIGDEYIRIQPTGEF
-250 QNVDQLGDLIL
+250 QSVDELGDLLI

-268 LIYLR
+268 LIFLK
-273 DVAEITR
+273 DVAEIKR
-280 GYIEVPSNIIT
+280 GYVEVPSNIIN
-291 FNGHLALNLGVSF
+291 FNGSLALNVGVSF

-314 QRFDRRLAELK
+314 KAFDRRLAELK
-325 YQQPVGVEIAE
+325 YQQPVGVEISE

-352 VSLGQAV
+352 ISLAQAV
-359 AIVIVVLL
+359 GIVIIVLL

-394 YFAIDLQR
+394 YLAIDLQR

-491 FTAISIT
+491 FTAISLT
-498 PFFADIFFKGQKNAA
+498 PFFADIFFKGQKIKQGEGEEN
-513 GSEDADPYNGIIF
+513 DPYNGIIF
-526 VVYRRFLQLCMR
+526 VAYKKFLEFCMR
-538 QAWFTVIVLV
+538 RVWLTVLV
-548 VGLAASVYGFG
+548 LIVGLGASVYGFTL
-559 FVKQAFF
+559 VKQSFF
-566 PSSTTPMFQAD
+566 PSSTTPIFQLD
-577 IWLPEGTDIRATNTK
+577 VWLPEGTDIRATNDK
-592 LKALESWITQQ
+592 LKELESWLAEQ
-603 DGVEHVTTT
+603 EHVDHITTT

-637 TRVTSYESLDA
+637 TRVDNYEA
-648 LMVKFRAHVEQQFP
+648 LAPLMARFRDHLKANYP
-662 EVNYKLKK
+662 EINYKLKQ

-676 GGAKIEARLIGSD
+676 GGAKIEARIIGSD
-689 PTVLRSLAA
+689 PTVLRTIAA
-698 EVQGIMRDDPGATNI
+698 QVMDIMYADPGATNI
-713 RHDWRERTKVL
+713 RHDWRERTQVL
-724 EPKFNES
+724 EPQFNES

-748 MSFSGLSIGVY
+748 MSFSGMTIGLY

-764 LMPIVARLPEE
+764 LMPIVARLPED
-775 ERVDIRNIEGM
+775 ERIDIRNIEGM

-792 LSEFIPLQQVT
+792 QSEFIPLQQVT
-803 LGYDMRWEDPIIVRK
+803 MGYDMRWEDPIIVRK
-818 NRKRMLTVMADPDLL
+818 NRKRMLTVMADPDIL
-833 GEETAA
+833 GEETAS
-839 TLQSRLQTKIEALEF
+839 TLQKRLQPQIEAIQM

-865 YESSADAQASLFT
+865 YESSGDAQESLFT

-901 IIVWCT
+901 LIVWLT

-915 TSGLLL
+915 TTGLLAL
-921 LDTPFGFMA
+921 NTPFGFMA

-949 DQIEIEMKLGKD
+949 DQIEIEMKSGKEAYD
-961 PYVAVVDAALSRVR
+961 AVVDAAVSRVR

-1007 LGFATVL
+1007 LGFATIL

-1023 RLFHSV
+1023 RLFHKVSV
-1029 RVPNGREPSD
+1029 PK
-1039 PSAQGMQEATQ
+1039 

>member
-1 MTNSNQT
+1 MSEANNKPQND
-8 PRADD
+8 AQQGDEQ
-13 DITGIAAYFIR
+13 ITGVAAYFIR
-24 NRVISWMISLI
+24 NKVISWMLSLI
-35 FLIGGAAA
+35 FLIGGVSA

-104 QITVTMKNNYGPDDL
+104 QVTVTMKNNYGPDDL

-131 DLKGSLPPGVNDPQV
+131 DLKVSLPPGVNDPQV

-168 ELLDYVDYLRRE
+168 ELLDYIDYLRRE
-180 LELIDGVSKVSVSG
+180 LELVDGVSKVSVSG

-204 SMKRLSSLGLSPST
+204 SMKRISSLGISPNT

-227 VVSDAGAV
+227 IVSSAGAV
-235 RIGSEYIRIQPTGEF
+235 RIGDEYIRIHPTGEF
-250 QNVDQLGDLIL
+250 QNVEQLGDLIL
-261 TESGAQG
+261 TEGGAQG
-268 LIYLR
+268 LIYLK
-273 DVAEITR
+273 DVAEVTR
-280 GYIEVPSNIIT
+280 GYVEVPTNIIGY
-291 FNGHLALNLGVSF
+291 NGKLALNLGVSF
-304 AQGVNVVEVG
+304 AQGVNVVAVG
-314 QRFDRRLAELK
+314 EAFDRRLAELK
-325 YQQPVGVEIAE
+325 YQQPVGIDISEV
-336 IYSQPK
+336 YNQPK

-384 TVLGTFIFMK
+384 TVFGTFIFMQ
-394 YFAIDLQR
+394 YFKIDLQR

-427 IGTQKGRTRL
+427 IGTQKGRTRM

-498 PFFADIFFKGQKNAA
+498 PFFADIFFKGQKV
-513 GSEDADPYNGIIF
+513 DADNEGKDPYNGMVF
-526 VVYRRFLQLCMR
+526 VIYKNFLEFCMKR
-538 QAWFTVIVLV
+538 AWLTMAVLV
-548 VGLAASVYGFG
+548 IGLGASVYGFG

-566 PSSTTPMFQAD
+566 PSSTTPMFQVD
-577 IWLPEGTDIRATNTK
+577 VWMPEGTDIRATNTK
-592 LKALESWITQQ
+592 LKVLEGWLAEQ
-603 DGVEHVTTT
+603 DEVEHITTT

-618 RFMLTYAPEKSYA
+618 RFMLTYAPEKSYS

-637 TRVTSYESLDA
+637 VRVKSYEVLEG
-648 LMVKFRAHVEQQFP
+648 LMKRFREHVDGQFP
-662 EVNYKLKK
+662 EIDYKLKQ

-676 GGAKIEARLIGSD
+676 GGAKIEARIVGSD
-689 PTVLRSLAA
+689 PTVLRSIAA
-698 EVQGIMRDDPGATNI
+698 QVMDVMRADSGAVNV

-724 EPKFNES
+724 EPQFNES

-741 DVDDFLS
+741 DVDDFLA
-748 MSFSGLSIGVY
+748 MSFSGKSIGVY

-764 LMPIVARLPEE
+764 LMPIVARLPED

-792 LSEFIPLQQVT
+792 LSEYIPLQQVT
-803 LGYDMRWEDPIIVRK
+803 LGYELEWEDPLIIRK

-833 GEETAA
+833 GEETAS
-839 TLQSRLQTKIEALEF
+839 TLQKRLQPQIEAIEM

-878 TMPMGYLFMF
+878 TMPLGYLFMF

-893 LFNSIKEP
+893 LFNSVKEP
-901 IIVWCT
+901 LIVWLT

-915 TSGLLL
+915 TTGLLAL
-921 LDTPFGFMA
+921 NTPFGFMA

-937 SGMVLKNGIVLL
+937 SGMLLKNGIVLL
-949 DQIEIEMKLGKD
+949 DQIEIEMKSGKD

-1023 RLFHSV
+1023 RLFHKIDV
-1029 RVPNGREPSD
+1029 
-1039 PSAQGMQEATQ
+1039 A

>member
-1 MTNSNQT
+1 MSEQNNVAPQQ
-8 PRADD
+8 DD
-13 DITGIAAYFIR
+13 ENVTGIAAYFIR
-24 NRVISWMISLI
+24 NRVISWMVSLI
-35 FLIGGAAA
+35 FLIGGVAA

-74 EEEVTYPLEK
+74 EEEVTYPIEK

-131 DLKGSLPPGVNDPQV
+131 DLKGTLPPGVNDPSV

-180 LELIDGVSKVSVSG
+180 LELVDGVSKVSVSG

-204 SMKRLSSLGLSPST
+204 SMKKLSSLGLSPTT

-227 VVSDAGAV
+227 VVSDAGAI
-235 RIGSEYIRIQPTGEF
+235 RIGDEYIRIQPTGEF
-250 QNVDQLGDLIL
+250 QSVDELGDLLI

-268 LIYLR
+268 LIFLK
-273 DVAEITR
+273 DVAEIKR
-280 GYIEVPSNIIT
+280 GYVEVPTNIINY
-291 FNGHLALNLGVSF
+291 NGELALNLGISF

-314 QRFDRRLAELK
+314 KAFDRRVAELK
-325 YQQPVGVEIAE
+325 YQQPVGVQISE
-336 IYSQPK
+336 IYNQPK

-352 VSLGQAV
+352 ISLAQAV
-359 AIVIVVLL
+359 GIVIIVLL

-394 YFAIDLQR
+394 YLAIDLQR

-491 FTAISIT
+491 FTAISLT
-498 PFFADIFFKGQKNAA
+498 PFFADIFFKGQKIKS
-513 GSEDADPYNGIIF
+513 GEGEDNDPYNGIIF
-526 VVYRRFLQLCMR
+526 VMYKKFLSFCMR
-538 QAWFTVIVLV
+538 RAWFTVVVLV
-548 VGLAASVYGFG
+548 AGLAASVYGFTY
-559 FVKQAFF
+559 VKQAFF
-566 PSSTTPMFQAD
+566 PSSTTPIFQLD
-577 IWLPEGTDIRATNTK
+577 VWLPEGTDIRATNDT
-592 LKALESWITQQ
+592 LKELEGWLAEQ
-603 DGVEHVTTT
+603 DHVEHITTT

-637 TRVTSYESLDA
+637 TRVENYEA
-648 LMVKFRAHVEQQFP
+648 LAPLMERFREHIKSNYP
-662 EVNYKLKK
+662 EINYKLKQ

-676 GGAKIEARLIGSD
+676 GGAKIEARIIGSD
-689 PTVLRSLAA
+689 PTVLRTIAA
-698 EVQGIMRDDPGATNI
+698 QVMDVMYADPGATNI
-713 RHDWRERTKVL
+713 RHDWRERTQVL
-724 EPKFNES
+724 EPQFNES

-748 MSFSGLSIGVY
+748 MSFSGMNIGLY

-764 LMPIVARLPEE
+764 LMPIVARLPED
-775 ERVDIRNIEGM
+775 ERIDIRNIEGM

-792 LSEFIPLQQVT
+792 QSEFIPLQQVT
-803 LGYDMRWEDPIIVRK
+803 MGYDMRWEDPIIVRK
-818 NRKRMLTVMADPDLL
+818 NRKRMLTVMADPDIL

-839 TLQSRLQTKIEALEF
+839 TLQARLQPQIEVIEM

-865 YESSADAQASLFT
+865 YESSGDAKASLFT

-888 LITVF
+888 LITIF

-901 IIVWCT
+901 LIVWLT

-915 TSGLLL
+915 TTGLLVL
-921 LDTPFGFMA
+921 NTPFGFMA

-949 DQIEIEMKLGKD
+949 DQIEIEMKSGKEAYD
-961 PYVAVVDAALSRVR
+961 AVVDAAVSRVR

-1023 RLFHSV
+1023 RLFHKV
-1029 RVPNGREPSD
+1029 AVPK
-1039 PSAQGMQEATQ
+1039 

>member
-1 MTNSNQT
+1 MSEQNNVAPQQ
-8 PRADD
+8 DD
-13 DITGIAAYFIR
+13 ENVTGIAAYFIR
-24 NRVISWMISLI
+24 NRVISWMVSLI
-35 FLIGGAAA
+35 FLIGGVAA

-74 EEEVTYPLEK
+74 EEEVTYPIEK

-131 DLKGSLPPGVNDPQV
+131 DLKGTLPPGVNDPSV

-180 LELIDGVSKVSVSG
+180 LELVDGVSKVSVSG

-204 SMKRLSSLGLSPST
+204 SMKKLSSLGLSPTT

-227 VVSDAGAV
+227 VVSDAGAI
-235 RIGSEYIRIQPTGEF
+235 RIGDEYIRIQPTGEF
-250 QNVDQLGDLIL
+250 QSVDELGDLLI

-268 LIYLR
+268 LIFLK
-273 DVAEITR
+273 DVAEIKR
-280 GYIEVPSNIIT
+280 GYVEVPTNIINY
-291 FNGHLALNLGVSF
+291 NGELALNLGISF

-314 QRFDRRLAELK
+314 KAFDRRVAELK
-325 YQQPVGVEIAE
+325 YQQPVGVQISE
-336 IYSQPK
+336 IYNQPK

-352 VSLGQAV
+352 ISLAQAV
-359 AIVIVVLL
+359 GIVIIVLL

-394 YFAIDLQR
+394 YLAIDLQR

-491 FTAISIT
+491 FTAISLT
-498 PFFADIFFKGQKNAA
+498 PFFADIFFKGQKIKS
-513 GSEDADPYNGIIF
+513 GEGEDNDPYNGIIF
-526 VVYRRFLQLCMR
+526 VMYKKFLSFCMR
-538 QAWFTVIVLV
+538 RAWFTVVVLV
-548 VGLAASVYGFG
+548 AGLAASVYGFTY
-559 FVKQAFF
+559 VKQAFF
-566 PSSTTPMFQAD
+566 PSSTTPIFQLD
-577 IWLPEGTDIRATNTK
+577 VWLPEGTDIRATNDT
-592 LKALESWITQQ
+592 LKELEGWLAEQ
-603 DGVEHVTTT
+603 DHVEHITTT

-637 TRVTSYESLDA
+637 TRVENYEA
-648 LMVKFRAHVEQQFP
+648 LAPLMERFREHIKSNYPAI
-662 EVNYKLKK
+662 NYKLKQ

-676 GGAKIEARLIGSD
+676 GGAKIEARIIGSD
-689 PTVLRSLAA
+689 PTVLRTIAA
-698 EVQGIMRDDPGATNI
+698 QVMDVMYADPGATNI
-713 RHDWRERTKVL
+713 RHDWRERTQVL
-724 EPKFNES
+724 EPQFNES

-748 MSFSGLSIGVY
+748 MSFSGMNIGLY

-764 LMPIVARLPEE
+764 LMPIVARLPED
-775 ERVDIRNIEGM
+775 ERIDIRNIEGM

-792 LSEFIPLQQVT
+792 QSEFIPLQQVT
-803 LGYDMRWEDPIIVRK
+803 MGYDMRWEDPIIVRK
-818 NRKRMLTVMADPDLL
+818 NRKRMLTVMADPDIL

-839 TLQSRLQTKIEALEF
+839 TLQARLQPQIEAIEM

-865 YESSADAQASLFT
+865 YESSGDAKASLFT

-888 LITVF
+888 LITIF

-901 IIVWCT
+901 LIVWLT

-915 TSGLLL
+915 TTGLLVL
-921 LDTPFGFMA
+921 NTPFGFMA

-949 DQIEIEMKLGKD
+949 DQIEIEMKSGKEAYD
-961 PYVAVVDAALSRVR
+961 AVVDAAVSRVR

-1023 RLFHSV
+1023 RLFHKV
-1029 RVPNGREPSD
+1029 AVPK
-1039 PSAQGMQEATQ
+1039 

>member
-1 MTNSNQT
+1 MSDLNKSVPQS
-8 PRADD
+8 DD
-13 DITGIAAYFIR
+13 DVTGIAAYFIR
-24 NRVISWMISLI
+24 NRVISWMVALI
-35 FLIGGAAA
+35 FLIGGIAA

-74 EEEVTYPLEK
+74 EEEVTYPIEK

-131 DLKGSLPPGVNDPQV
+131 DLKGTLPPGVNEPQV

-180 LELIDGVSKVSVSG
+180 LELVDGVSKVSVSG
-194 QQQEQVFIEI
+194 QQQEQVFIEV
-204 SMKRLSSLGLSPST
+204 SMKKLSSIGLAPDT

-227 VVSDAGAV
+227 VVSDAGAI
-235 RIGSEYIRIQPTGEF
+235 RIGDEYIRIQPTGEF
-250 QNVDQLGDLIL
+250 QSVDELGDLLI

-268 LIYLR
+268 LIFLK
-273 DVAEITR
+273 DVAEIKR
-280 GYIEVPSNIIT
+280 GYVEVPNNIIN
-291 FNGHLALNLGVSF
+291 FNGSLALNVGVSF
-304 AQGVNVVEVG
+304 AEGVNVVEVG
-314 QRFDRRLAELK
+314 KAFDHRLAELK
-325 YQQPVGVEIAE
+325 YQQPVGIEISE

-352 VSLGQAV
+352 VSLAQAV
-359 AIVIVVLL
+359 GIVIIVLL

-394 YFAIDLQR
+394 YLAIDLQR

-491 FTAISIT
+491 FTAISLT
-498 PFFADIFFKGQKNAA
+498 PFFADIFFKGQKIKQGEGEEN
-513 GSEDADPYNGIIF
+513 DPYNGVIF
-526 VVYRRFLQLCMR
+526 VIYKKFLQFCMR
-538 QAWFTVIVLV
+538 RAWFTVVVLIA
-548 VGLAASVYGFG
+548 GLAASVYGFT

-566 PSSTTPMFQAD
+566 PSSTTPIFQLD
-577 IWLPEGTDIRATNTK
+577 VWMPEGTDIRATNTT
-592 LKALESWITQQ
+592 LKELESWLAKQ
-603 DGVEHVTTT
+603 EHVDHITTT

-637 TRVTSYESLDA
+637 TRMENYEA
-648 LMVKFRAHVEQQFP
+648 LKPLMAKFREYLKANYP
-662 EVNYKLKK
+662 EINYKLKQ

-676 GGAKIEARLIGSD
+676 GGAKIEARIIGSD
-689 PTVLRSLAA
+689 PTVLRTIAA
-698 EVQGIMRDDPGATNI
+698 QVKDIMYADPQATNI
-713 RHDWRERTKVL
+713 RHDWRERTQVL
-724 EPKFNES
+724 EPQFNES

-748 MSFSGLSIGVY
+748 MSFSGMTIGLY

-764 LMPIVARLPEE
+764 LMPIVARLPED
-775 ERVDIRNIEGM
+775 ERIDIRNIEGM

-792 LSEFIPLQQVT
+792 QSEFIPLQQVT
-803 LGYDMRWEDPIIVRK
+803 MGYDMRWEDPIIVRK
-818 NRKRMLTVMADPDLL
+818 NRKRMLTVMADPDIL
-833 GEETAA
+833 GQETAS
-839 TLQSRLQTKIEALEF
+839 TLQKRLQPQIEAIQM

-865 YESSADAQASLFT
+865 YESSGDAQESLFT

-901 IIVWCT
+901 LIVWLT

-915 TSGLLL
+915 TTGLLAL
-921 LDTPFGFMA
+921 NTPFGFMA

-949 DQIEIEMKLGKD
+949 DQIEIEMKSGKEAYD
-961 PYVAVVDAALSRVR
+961 AVVDAAVSRVR

-1023 RLFHSV
+1023 RLFHKV
-1029 RVPNGREPSD
+1029 AVPKQ
-1039 PSAQGMQEATQ
+1039 A

>member
-1 MTNSNQT
+1 MSEANNKPQND
-8 PRADD
+8 AQQGDD
-13 DITGIAAYFIR
+13 QITGVAAYFIR
-24 NRVISWMISLI
+24 NKVISWMLSLI
-35 FLIGGAAA
+35 FLIGGVSA

-104 QITVTMKNNYGPDDL
+104 QVTVTMKNNYGPDDL

-131 DLKGSLPPGVNDPQV
+131 DLKVSLPPGVNDPQV

-168 ELLDYVDYLRRE
+168 ELLDYIDYLRRE
-180 LELIDGVSKVSVSG
+180 LELVDGVSKVSVSG

-204 SMKRLSSLGLSPST
+204 SMKRISSLGISPNT

-227 VVSDAGAV
+227 IVSSAGAV
-235 RIGSEYIRIQPTGEF
+235 RIGDEYIRIHPTGEF
-250 QNVDQLGDLIL
+250 QNVEQLGDLIL
-261 TESGAQG
+261 TEGGAQG
-268 LIYLR
+268 LIYLK
-273 DVAEITR
+273 DVAEVTR
-280 GYIEVPSNIIT
+280 GYVEVPTNIIGY
-291 FNGHLALNLGVSF
+291 NGKLALNLGVSF
-304 AQGVNVVEVG
+304 AQGVNVVAVG
-314 QRFDRRLAELK
+314 EAFDRRLAELK
-325 YQQPVGVEIAE
+325 YQQPVGIDISEV
-336 IYSQPK
+336 YNQPK

-384 TVLGTFIFMK
+384 TVFGTFIFMQ
-394 YFAIDLQR
+394 YFKIDLQR

-427 IGTQKGRTRL
+427 IGTQKGRTRM

-498 PFFADIFFKGQKNAA
+498 PFFADIFFKGQKV
-513 GSEDADPYNGIIF
+513 DADNEGKDPYNGMVF
-526 VVYRRFLQLCMR
+526 VIYKNFLEFCMKR
-538 QAWFTVIVLV
+538 AWLTMAVLV
-548 VGLAASVYGFG
+548 IGLGASVYGFG

-566 PSSTTPMFQAD
+566 PSSTTPMFQVD
-577 IWLPEGTDIRATNTK
+577 VWMPEGTDIRATNTK
-592 LKALESWITQQ
+592 LKVLEGWLAEQ
-603 DGVEHVTTT
+603 DEVEHITTT

-618 RFMLTYAPEKSYA
+618 RFMLTYAPEKSYS

-637 TRVTSYESLDA
+637 VRVKSYEVLEG
-648 LMVKFRAHVEQQFP
+648 LMKRFRDHVDGQFP
-662 EVNYKLKK
+662 EIDYKLKQ

-676 GGAKIEARLIGSD
+676 GGAKIEARIVGSD
-689 PTVLRSLAA
+689 PTVLRSIAA
-698 EVQGIMRDDPGATNI
+698 QVMDVMRADSGAFNV

-724 EPKFNES
+724 EPQFNES

-741 DVDDFLS
+741 DVDDFLA
-748 MSFSGLSIGVY
+748 MSFSGKSIGVY

-764 LMPIVARLPEE
+764 LMPIVARLPED

-792 LSEFIPLQQVT
+792 LSEYIPLQQVT
-803 LGYDMRWEDPIIVRK
+803 LGYELEWEDPLIIRK

-833 GEETAA
+833 GEETAS
-839 TLQSRLQTKIEALEF
+839 TLQKRLQPQIEAIEM

-878 TMPMGYLFMF
+878 TMPLGYLFMF

-893 LFNSIKEP
+893 LFNSVKEP
-901 IIVWCT
+901 LIVWLT

-915 TSGLLL
+915 TTGLLAL
-921 LDTPFGFMA
+921 NTPFGFMA

-937 SGMVLKNGIVLL
+937 SGMLLKNGIVLL
-949 DQIEIEMKLGKD
+949 DQIEIEMKSGKD

-1023 RLFHSV
+1023 RLFHKIDV
-1029 RVPNGREPSD
+1029 
-1039 PSAQGMQEATQ
+1039 A

>member
-1 MTNSNQT
+1 MSDLNKSVPQS
-8 PRADD
+8 DD
-13 DITGIAAYFIR
+13 DVTGIAAYFIR
-24 NRVISWMISLI
+24 NRVISWMVALI
-35 FLIGGAAA
+35 FLIGGIAA

-74 EEEVTYPLEK
+74 EEEVTYPIEK

-131 DLKGSLPPGVNDPQV
+131 DLKGTLPPGVNEPQV

-180 LELIDGVSKVSVSG
+180 LELVDGVSKVSVSG
-194 QQQEQVFIEI
+194 QQQEQVFIEV
-204 SMKRLSSLGLSPST
+204 SMKKLSSIGLAPDT

-227 VVSDAGAV
+227 VVSDAGAI
-235 RIGSEYIRIQPTGEF
+235 RIGDEYIRIQPTGEF
-250 QNVDQLGDLIL
+250 QSVDELGDLLI

-268 LIYLR
+268 LIFLK
-273 DVAEITR
+273 DVAEIKR
-280 GYIEVPSNIIT
+280 GYVEVPNNIIN
-291 FNGHLALNLGVSF
+291 FNGSLALNVGVSF
-304 AQGVNVVEVG
+304 AEGVNVVEVG
-314 QRFDRRLAELK
+314 KAFDHRLAELK
-325 YQQPVGVEIAE
+325 YQQPVGIEISE

-352 VSLGQAV
+352 VSLAQAV
-359 AIVIVVLL
+359 GIVIIVLL

-394 YFAIDLQR
+394 YLAIDLQR

-491 FTAISIT
+491 FTAISLT
-498 PFFADIFFKGQKNAA
+498 PFFADIFFKGQKIKQGEGEEN
-513 GSEDADPYNGIIF
+513 DPYNGVIF
-526 VVYRRFLQLCMR
+526 VIYKKFLQFCMR
-538 QAWFTVIVLV
+538 RAWFTVVVLIA
-548 VGLAASVYGFG
+548 GLAASVYGFT
-559 FVKQAFF
+559 FVRQAFF
-566 PSSTTPMFQAD
+566 PSSTTPIFQLD
-577 IWLPEGTDIRATNTK
+577 VWMPEGTDIRATNTT
-592 LKALESWITQQ
+592 LKELESWLAKQ
-603 DGVEHVTTT
+603 EHVDHITTT

-637 TRVTSYESLDA
+637 TRMENYEA
-648 LMVKFRAHVEQQFP
+648 LKPLMAKFREYLKANYP
-662 EVNYKLKK
+662 EINYKLKQ

-676 GGAKIEARLIGSD
+676 GGAKIEARIIGSD
-689 PTVLRSLAA
+689 PTVLRTIAA
-698 EVQGIMRDDPGATNI
+698 QVKDIMYADPQATNI
-713 RHDWRERTKVL
+713 RHDWRERTQVL
-724 EPKFNES
+724 EPQFNES

-748 MSFSGLSIGVY
+748 MSFSGMTIGLY

-764 LMPIVARLPEE
+764 LMPIVARLPED
-775 ERVDIRNIEGM
+775 ERIDIRNIEGM

-792 LSEFIPLQQVT
+792 QSEFIPLQQVT
-803 LGYDMRWEDPIIVRK
+803 MGYDMRWEDPIIVRK
-818 NRKRMLTVMADPDLL
+818 NRKRMLTVMADPDIL
-833 GEETAA
+833 GEETAS
-839 TLQSRLQTKIEALEF
+839 TLQKRLQPQIEAIQM

-865 YESSADAQASLFT
+865 YESSGDAQESLFT

-901 IIVWCT
+901 LIVWLT

-915 TSGLLL
+915 TTGLLAL
-921 LDTPFGFMA
+921 NTPFGFMA

-949 DQIEIEMKLGKD
+949 DQIEIEMKSGKEAYD
-961 PYVAVVDAALSRVR
+961 AVVDAAVSRVR

-1023 RLFHSV
+1023 RLFHKV
-1029 RVPNGREPSD
+1029 AVPKQ
-1039 PSAQGMQEATQ
+1039 A

>member
-1 MTNSNQT
+1 MSQQIKA
-8 PRADD
+8 PQSDD
-13 DITGIAAYFIR
+13 DVTGIAAYFIR
-24 NRVISWMISLI
+24 NRVISWMVSLI
-35 FLIGGAAA
+35 FLIGGVSA

-131 DLKGSLPPGVNDPQV
+131 DLKGSLPPGVNEPQV

-180 LELIDGVSKVSVSG
+180 LELVDGVSKVSVSG

-204 SMKRLSSLGLSPST
+204 SMKKLSSLGLSPNT
-218 VFNLLSTQN
+218 VFSLLSTQN
-227 VVSDAGAV
+227 AVSDAGAI
-235 RIGSEYIRIQPTGEF
+235 RIGEEYIRIQPTGQF
-250 QNVDQLGDLIL
+250 QSVKELGDLLL

-268 LIYLR
+268 LIFLK
-273 DVAEITR
+273 DVAEIKR
-280 GYIEVPSNIIT
+280 GYIEVPTNIVN
-291 FNGHLALNLGVSF
+291 FNGSLALNVGVSF
-304 AQGVNVVEVG
+304 ARGVNVVEVG
-314 QRFDRRLAELK
+314 KAFDRRLMELK
-325 YQQPVGVEIAE
+325 YQQPVGVEISE

-352 VSLGQAV
+352 VSLAQAV
-359 AIVIVVLL
+359 GIVIVVLL

-394 YFAIDLQR
+394 YLAIDLQR

-462 APIGLSEDSTGEYCG
+462 APIGLSQDSTGEYCG
-477 TLFTVLLISLMLSW
+477 TLFTVLLVSLMLSW
-491 FTAISIT
+491 FTAISLT
-498 PFFADIFFKGQKNAA
+498 PFFADIFFKGQKLQQQE
-513 GSEDADPYNGIIF
+513 GEESDPYNGIVF
-526 VVYRRFLQLCMR
+526 VVYKKFLEFCMR
-538 QAWFTVIVLV
+538 RAWFTVVVLL
-548 VGLAASVYGFG
+548 VGLAASVYGFS
-559 FVKQAFF
+559 FVKQSFF
-566 PSSTTPMFQAD
+566 PSSTTPMFLVD
-577 IWLPEGTDIRATNTK
+577 IWLPEGTDIRATNDK
-592 LKALESWITQQ
+592 LNALEKWLSEQEH
-603 DGVEHVTTT
+603 VEHITTT

-637 TRVTSYESLDA
+637 TRMDNFEALDP
-648 LMVKFRAHVEQQFP
+648 LMEKFREHLKANYP
-662 EVNYKLKK
+662 EINYKLKQ

-689 PTVLRSLAA
+689 PTVLRGLAA
-698 EVQGIMRDDPGATNI
+698 QVMDIMYADPAATNI
-713 RHDWRERTKVL
+713 RHDWRERTQVL
-724 EPKFNES
+724 EPQFNES

-748 MSFSGLSIGVY
+748 MSFSGRTIGIY

-764 LMPIVARLPEE
+764 LMPIVARLPED
-775 ERVDIRNIEGM
+775 ERIDIRNIEGM

-792 LSEFIPLQQVT
+792 KSEFIPLQQVT
-803 LGYDMRWEDPIIVRK
+803 MGYDMRWEDPIIVRK
-818 NRKRMLTVMADPDLL
+818 NRKRILTVMADPDIL
-833 GEETAA
+833 GEETAS
-839 TLQSRLQTKIEALEF
+839 TLQKRLQPQIEAIEM
-854 PPGYSLEWGGE
+854 PSGYAIEWGGE
-865 YESSADAQASLFT
+865 YESSGDAQASLFT

-893 LFNSIKEP
+893 LFNSVKEP
-901 IIVWCT
+901 LIVWLT

-915 TSGLLL
+915 TTGLLAL
-921 LDTPFGFMA
+921 NTPFGFMA

-949 DQIEIEMKLGKD
+949 DQIEIEMKSGKE
-961 PYVAVVDAALSRVR
+961 PYFAVVDAAVSRVR

-985 LGMIPLL
+985 LGLVPLL

-1007 LGFATVL
+1007 LGFATIL
-1014 TLIVVPVLY
+1014 TLVVVPVLY
-1023 RLFHSV
+1023 RLFHKVSV
-1029 RVPNGREPSD
+1029 PK
-1039 PSAQGMQEATQ
+1039 

>member
-1 MTNSNQT
+1 
-8 PRADD
+8 
-13 DITGIAAYFIR
+13 
-24 NRVISWMISLI
+24 
-35 FLIGGAAA
+35 
-43 FFGLG
+43 
-48 RLEDPAFTIKDAMV
+48 
-62 VTSYPGATPQQV
+62 
-74 EEEVTYPLEK
+74 
-84 AIQQLTYV
+84 
-92 DEVNSISSRGLS
+92 
-104 QITVTMKNNYGPDDL
+104 
-119 PQIWDEL
+119 
-126 RRKVN
+126 
-131 DLKGSLPPGVNDPQV
+131 
-146 IDDFGDV
+146 
-153 YGILLAVTGDGYSYK
+153 
-168 ELLDYVDYLRRE
+168 
-180 LELIDGVSKVSVSG
+180 
-194 QQQEQVFIEI
+194 EQVFIEV
-204 SMKRLSSLGLSPST
+204 SMKKLSSIGLSPNT

-227 VVSDAGAV
+227 IVSDAGAI
-235 RIGSEYIRIQPTGEF
+235 RIGDEYIRIQPTGEF
-250 QNVDQLGDLIL
+250 QSVDELGDLLI

-268 LIYLR
+268 LIFLK
-273 DVAEITR
+273 DVAEIKR
-280 GYIEVPSNIIT
+280 GYVEVPSNIIN
-291 FNGHLALNLGVSF
+291 FNGSLALNVGVSF

-314 QRFDRRLAELK
+314 KAFDRRLAELK
-325 YQQPVGVEIAE
+325 YQQPVGVEISE

-352 VSLGQAV
+352 ISLAQAV
-359 AIVIVVLL
+359 GIVIIVLL

-394 YFAIDLQR
+394 YLAIDLQR

-491 FTAISIT
+491 FTAISLT
-498 PFFADIFFKGQKNAA
+498 PFFADIFFKGQKIKQGEGEEN
-513 GSEDADPYNGIIF
+513 DPYNGIIF
-526 VVYRRFLQLCMR
+526 VAYKKFLEFCMR
-538 QAWFTVIVLV
+538 RAWLTVVVLI
-548 VGLAASVYGFG
+548 VGLGASVYGFTL
-559 FVKQAFF
+559 VKQSFF
-566 PSSTTPMFQAD
+566 PSSTTPIFQLD
-577 IWLPEGTDIRATNTK
+577 VWLPEGTDIRATNDK
-592 LKALESWITQQ
+592 LKELESWLAEQ
-603 DGVEHVTTT
+603 EHVDHITTT

-637 TRVTSYESLDA
+637 TRVDNYEA
-648 LMVKFRAHVEQQFP
+648 LAPLMARFRDHLKANYP
-662 EVNYKLKK
+662 EINYKLKQ

-676 GGAKIEARLIGSD
+676 GGAKIEARIIGSD
-689 PTVLRSLAA
+689 PTVLRTIAA
-698 EVQGIMRDDPGATNI
+698 QVMDIMYADPGATNI
-713 RHDWRERTKVL
+713 RHDWRERTQVL
-724 EPKFNES
+724 EPQFNES

-748 MSFSGLSIGVY
+748 MSFSGMTIGLY

-764 LMPIVARLPEE
+764 LMPIVARLPED
-775 ERVDIRNIEGM
+775 ERIDIRNIEGM

-792 LSEFIPLQQVT
+792 QSEFIPLQQVT
-803 LGYDMRWEDPIIVRK
+803 MGYDMRWEDPIIVRK
-818 NRKRMLTVMADPDLL
+818 NRKRMLTVMADPDIL
-833 GEETAA
+833 GEETAS
-839 TLQSRLQTKIEALEF
+839 TLQKRLQPQIEAIQM

-865 YESSADAQASLFT
+865 YESSGDAQESLFT

-901 IIVWCT
+901 LIVWLT

-915 TSGLLL
+915 TTGLLAL
-921 LDTPFGFMA
+921 NTPFGFMA

-949 DQIEIEMKLGKD
+949 DQIEIEMKSGKEAYD
-961 PYVAVVDAALSRVR
+961 AVVDAAVSRVR

-1007 LGFATVL
+1007 LGFATIL
-1014 TLIVVPVLY
+1014 TLIVVPVL
-1023 RLFHSV
+1023 
-1029 RVPNGREPSD
+1029 
-1039 PSAQGMQEATQ
+1039 